1 MTTILRLGK
10 QQRRQAYI
18 FALLMTAWCF
28 MAGTAAAQ
36 TRYYV
41 TPTGLVPTGMDNAW
55 TDVIKL
61 ETALEKAEPGD
72 EIWVQGFEEIRKN
85 SVDYRQVYLAP
96 KEGWTLKAGV
106 KLYGGFKGNETSLEQ
121 RATLGKAYNFACRSI
136 LSGDISMNDT
146 IDHVNLISSSNAL
159 RSDNAEHVLTMNLN
173 NSVANNIN
181 DAVSVLDGF
190 TIVGGH
196 ASVNGGGVLVTG
208 HETYSC
214 AYRIERCFFFN
225 NYAVQNG
232 GAIYVD
238 EKAGKVTSSNSYINQ
253 CVVYNNEAG
262 LIAEVA
268 NKGGGIYIAGKGTV
282 VNTSIFNNE
291 NGGVRISPDA
301 SVLNSTIARNTVAG
315 VDLTVSGGANDNA
328 KVVNTVVWG
337 NTTLFSEFTPGFRN
351 SSYHEV
357 EGEGPNRMDNF
368 GNVYVSDKNNDR
380 SQASP
385 FFASPSLKTSF
396 DRDFNWLYNAYPLWN
411 WQALE
416 GSAFI
421 DKGQDDAYASA
432 TYGGYDLG
440 GSARKVGDATD
451 IGAYEFQ
458 AVSADRILRVKPD
471 GNDANNGSDWGNAL
485 RSVQEAINRLAE
497 RGQGGEV
504 WVKAGTYQ
512 PSVYMS
518 GESTDRSAAFVMK
531 DGVSVYGGFEG
542 NEETRAERDN
552 KKGSM
557 PWQYTHPTVFVG
569 NAYGG
574 AATGGGGKCEYNEAD
589 NKWSVTGSNSNHV
602 VWFANLEGTA
612 FKNVTVLDGVTIKG
626 GSAQETV
633 GTKENFF
640 GDRGAGVYMAGNA
653 YLTNCVVTENAAT
666 GKGGGVYLYGGRIIG
681 SLLYNNEGQQGGA
694 VYVDNSGIVLRSMLT
709 NNSGY
714 DGAAVYMV
722 SDTEWTDGS
731 MHPEYQI
738 LSTSVVSNNTSRHN
752 GAVYCNQGGVMLQ
765 TTMVNNVSVGTVDPA
780 DNESAQTGGL
790 YVKGYGLSVNSVL
803 WNNLIKE
810 RNVPMYAVNP
820 TVKTVRFFNTA
831 VSGMNNSVWNNTLQ
845 QDMVSLSDDNSSN
858 TEGVITPD
866 FEQSGMPSQG
876 GVDANLKNVE
886 YYWFPVQ
893 GSNLRSIGLELGRF
907 PEEVVLAPELDIKGD
922 LFAQKPSVGAVMTEK
937 RTLQHQADNKVW
949 RLYVDVSCTDAEHD
963 GSSWA
968 KAYRSINE
976 AIEYFANVQATDGV
990 ERFEILVREGDCYPR
1005 YSFTNLDPKTATIN
1019 VLKTE
1024 RPLVI
1029 KGGYR
1034 VEDDGSAARKPLE
1047 YRSVIDGNPKG
1058 KALEDGLYHC
1068 ITVAEDAN
1076 VEIDG
1081 FHVVGGYAVSSTYK
1095 SGAGMLVG
1103 KRAAVTVRN
1112 TVFENNTAVEA
1123 AAISAQDGSNL
1134 TLVNCVVNNN
1144 TNTTESASVIAA
1156 NNLTMHY
1163 VTVVNN
1169 KGAAPGGNYSTSFS
1183 AGNTFG
1189 SNNMQNLNTLSA
1201 DGAKNFANPTNAP
1214 GATLGYDTYLGG
1226 YSEFRPLTSSTDAAV
1241 LINKANAVE
1250 GVTEDISGK
1259 GRNLGGKPDLGAY
1272 EADLPESGRVIY
1284 VRENGTGDGLSWE
1297 DAMGSIN
1304 GAVNKA
1310 LAYNNKL
1317 SEEDR
1322 KDADKRAQVWVAA
1335 GTYAENPVGNAP
1347 ACFIIKEG
1355 VDVLGGFPASGCP
1368 GVDDRRPL
1376 VSQEIYTGMRADS
1389 VKMYETILLP
1399 LSMLPSV
1406 DELVN
1411 VGEGNYYYNST
1422 GEVVYVSA
1430 AANFAEYVYLETGY
1444 YKYFESN
1451 DGESSW
1457 GSRYIKVGTV
1467 NIPGVKKYVRKA
1479 IRYEEDNNGEYI
1491 RNEGTGYYPVAGEI
1505 DGGKEQSAGYYLAT
1519 EYPLSTATLVKV
1531 ESREKV
1537 EVGDGYG
1544 NWLIRGGLSGMP
1556 AGTRL
1561 RVLSQE
1567 DNNNPRIFVHSGND
1581 INETKYV
1588 KGKDFVIPTMWD
1600 GFTITKGRLDIGSS
1614 QFDGGAGARIFN
1626 NVTLKNCI
1634 VTDNW
1639 NTPVGRGDIE
1649 IRGGGVYCYG
1659 GTMVNCYIQ
1668 KNRMGCVGTDGNFNE
1683 NGVAYGGGIYT
1694 AYSTLYN
1701 CIIAENEANAN
1712 YADGAGVC
1720 MEVGEFYNN
1729 TVLKNRAEGRSRAC
1743 GGIRLWVGVK
1753 TSIPGTV
1760 KIYNTIS
1767 YGNTGWNSA
1776 NHGNGMQGNANFSE
1790 SGVDVDFVNGL
1801 IETVYG
1807 TDLAGLNLDGNKTLE
1822 NSGHTINI
1830 SNSIDLKDIRG
1841 EQIFQDYANANYR
1854 LTGSYGLNRGLNEI
1868 RIDRVQMPKAN
1879 ETYGDHLEADDD
1891 GKNGYVDVADYR
1903 GWPCVWY
1910 KNTQVELETLPT
1922 GVDLFDYTDMDYTD
1936 RVKDCTVDAGAYE
1949 RKNEDMVK
1957 PDDKGVYYV
1966 TFNGN
1971 GTADASSPA
1980 NAACAMKLQEVLNA
1994 AGQRVTEGNTAI
2006 VKIAGYESYTTV
2018 YHSNT
2023 LANPNDPKSYTFVIP
2038 EGVTVMG
2045 GYNEGSYVGGI
2056 YQNDGNWN
2064 DDNRNAAQ
2072 YMTVLSAVSDEAG
2085 GRQAVN
2091 GYHAVQF
2098 GQDGTAALDKQTV
2111 LDGVYLEDGL
2121 ATASSGSG
2129 SFNTRGGGAV
2139 VPKGAHIRNCVV
2151 RNNEA
2156 IEGGGLFVL
2165 PGGMVSGCGVMQNKA
2180 DKGAGMYLSAEDGVT
2195 KDNRAHVISG
2205 TVVENEAAEVGGG
2218 FYLEDGAALTVNT
2231 VVWGN
2236 TAPSDKNISGVT
2248 DEKFEDALFG
2258 GIDTEENGKGGFYPF
2273 NNCFVETYELPGN
2286 YGNHKMEADKDLYF
2300 KGYYIPRPFSLLV
2313 KGGTTSV
2320 LQQELQSKNE
2330 VAAYDMQGIS
2340 RIQQQGAQDL
2350 EKIDAGAY
2358 AYLGGSMRMPRNEGE
2373 IIKRI
2378 FVSLTANVELSN
2390 EEAEQED
2397 ELKGC
2402 SFYTGLASLDEA
2414 LDYINKVR
2422 ATDFGDDTDFEIW
2435 MAEGTYKPRNA
2446 RKDADPET
2454 GEPNQRQNSFV
2465 IPQGVQIFGGFSGEE
2480 NYSYGLDKLFNKGE
2494 LKDLKEST
2502 DADILNLLDARES
2515 GDLNSNG
2522 ITEPWEMA
2530 HPTIL
2535 SGHVNLSAKEK
2546 NVYHVLYSKADA
2558 QVSGLGGVTLD
2569 GLTIM
2574 DGETYNV
2581 MKGRSEVGRG
2591 AGIYTVGV
2599 DYKLVR
2605 CRLLNNKAVRGGAV
2619 YALNANVTSVGSIF
2633 AGNGTV
2639 EDAEIGND
2647 VDESEG
2653 WNIRGGAL
2661 YLAGAD
2667 KAYWLKAVNTLWANN
2682 GTDIGTEDN
2691 PSWGGAVAVSGIGEV
2706 DLMNNTFVRN
2716 KAGQYAAVYVEST
2729 SNNASK
2735 MTNTAVWG
2743 NECAGNP
2750 VHLATTGIKNSA
2762 FDVELGVQTDGFVLL
2777 DQENNAVNGP
2787 RFDDP
2792 STVAGTEG
2800 NKVSAKWE
2808 PVAISVLV
2816 DAGDGQLAA
2825 AESDMTQATGA
2836 YKEWMTGDFASYN
2849 TLYMKSTASRYA
2861 GPTGP
2866 DGKPMVKKIDI
2877 GVFEYQYPE
2886 KLSDRDIVY
2895 VATTES
2901 GKRDGSSWDNATS
2914 DLRGALN
2921 AMANATGG
2929 LKTEKEV
2936 HIKSGTYTMGNNL
2949 IVGDI
2954 AYQISMSGTD
2964 NTYVSALTV
2973 NGSYNES
2980 GIQDFGQPTVLTG
2993 SNGNNDVTLLSV
3005 ATNGKPVNISGLS
3018 FQEAKI
3024 GLNATTLGNG
3034 KLTLKNSA
3042 FRKTGEFGMKI
3053 SDAANEGALIA
3064 NTLFADG
3071 ETGLN
3076 VVSGSQVKVVNATF
3090 ANNNVAGINGSAEVY
3105 NSVAWNSGAAGFES
3119 GESDGN
3125 KVLGDVANTNLEE
3138 GPNFVDPSNT
3148 TDVLKRD
3155 YNIRP
3160 SFTLLN
3166 QGQNESYT
3174 SHVAS
3179 DLGSEQDLAG
3189 KHRVVG
3195 ERIDVGAYE
3204 YASELSQYI
3213 YVKQGVAG
3221 SDNSGSS
3228 WEHAMSDL
3236 QGAVDLATVY
3246 ANTSSGNNGY
3256 VFVHQNVESNE
3267 QLHLPRGG
3275 VKVYGGMN
3283 TETVAEDNSVE
3294 KVLMARS
3301 GLLETADRSALKG
3314 GVTVSGASV
3323 VDGFEVSG
3331 TSSVEGNGMLATSI
3345 LTAEASVQVGE
3356 GGILYNTLADGATVS
3371 GKGKAVNVT
3380 VVNSGSLTTD
3390 QKQNV
3395 IQNGSEN
3402 GYVTDG
3408 YWRYQLKETDE
3419 TNIDKGSDDGLQ
3431 AIMTMVGHEKDIAGN
3446 KRVRG
3451 TVDSG
3456 CFETWNIVGGENG
3469 NFGTVSDDDYPHG
3482 KSVVYVREGNELR
3495 LERDYT
3501 ASSPFDPGFL
3511 LLEHGAG
3518 LWGNGKRVDLR
3529 NFAAERKLTAT
3540 NGYKDLVAMPFRL
3553 KEMTVNGNEGL
3564 EASNVKAYR
3573 YNGLERAK
3581 YNYKFASE
3589 DSKAWQDV
3597 STDLSTVTEGL
3608 LFEAQGSPVQDVKL
3622 RFYGTSYQEDGQPK
3636 KVVLHK
3642 YNFNSPWSSPSDTG
3656 DKFTHKENMSWN
3668 LFGSPY
3674 LCTMNYE
3681 DMEYGRVV
3689 YGYANNVYYTDDM
3702 GLSADGERTPGNIP
3716 VGSAVFTQS
3725 ATLKETETFTVDM
3738 RKEDIHENTRSTK
3751 LALYVASAS
3760 GKRGLEE
3767 NDGIYD
3773 ELQLTAVPSEEAST
3787 EFDLAR
3793 DGVKWMNDNGE
3804 PEIFAVRDGGRY
3816 SLLSAIDRE
3825 GTIGVG
3831 VSLPEA
3837 GMYSIGIPEDCE
3849 AEDYEYVMLK
3859 DAATGK
3865 AADLK
3870 EGAYSF
3876 RTAEAGVA
3884 EGRFTLSFKRM
3895 DADQRHA
3902 IYVKSGMGKA
3912 TVFGVNDGD
3921 VVTVVTVD
3929 GKAVTVE
3936 EAVGSEVTFALAKG
3950 AYLFKVAGADGRTTV
3965 VKAMVR

>member
-1 MTTILRLGK
+1 MG
-10 QQRRQAYI
+10 
-18 FALLMTAWCF
+18 
-28 MAGTAAAQ
+28 
-36 TRYYV
+36 
-41 TPTGLVPTGMDNAW
+41 
-55 TDVIKL
+55 
-61 ETALEKAEPGD
+61 E
-72 EIWVQGFEEIRKN
+72 
-85 SVDYRQVYLAP
+85 
-96 KEGWTLKAGV
+96 
-106 KLYGGFKGNETSLEQ
+106 
-121 RATLGKAYNFACRSI
+121 
-136 LSGDISMNDT
+136 
-146 IDHVNLISSSNAL
+146 
-159 RSDNAEHVLTMNLN
+159 
-173 NSVANNIN
+173 
-181 DAVSVLDGF
+181 
-190 TIVGGH
+190 
-196 ASVNGGGVLVTG
+196 
-208 HETYSC
+208 
-214 AYRIERCFFFN
+214 
-225 NYAVQNG
+225 
-232 GAIYVD
+232 
-238 EKAGKVTSSNSYINQ
+238 
-253 CVVYNNEAG
+253 
-262 LIAEVA
+262 
-268 NKGGGIYIAGKGTV
+268 GKGTHKY
-282 VNTSIFNNE
+282 
-291 NGGVRISPDA
+291 
-301 SVLNSTIARNTVAG
+301 
-315 VDLTVSGGANDNA
+315 VSGG
-328 KVVNTVVWG
+328 
-337 NTTLFSEFTPGFRN
+337 E
-351 SSYHEV
+351 YI
-357 EGEGPNRMDNF
+357 
-368 GNVYVSDKNNDR
+368 YV
-380 SQASP
+380 
-385 FFASPSLKTSF
+385 
-396 DRDFNWLYNAYPLWN
+396 
-411 WQALE
+411 
-416 GSAFI
+416 G
-421 DKGQDDAYASA
+421 
-432 TYGGYDLG
+432 
-440 GSARKVGDATD
+440 
-451 IGAYEFQ
+451 
-458 AVSADRILRVKPD
+458 
-471 GNDANNGSDWGNAL
+471 
-485 RSVQEAINRLAE
+485 
-497 RGQGGEV
+497 
-504 WVKAGTYQ
+504 
-512 PSVYMS
+512 
-518 GESTDRSAAFVMK
+518 
-531 DGVSVYGGFEG
+531 
-542 NEETRAERDN
+542 
-552 KKGSM
+552 
-557 PWQYTHPTVFVG
+557 
-569 NAYGG
+569 
-574 AATGGGGKCEYNEAD
+574 
-589 NKWSVTGSNSNHV
+589 
-602 VWFANLEGTA
+602 
-612 FKNVTVLDGVTIKG
+612 
-626 GSAQETV
+626 
-633 GTKENFF
+633 
-640 GDRGAGVYMAGNA
+640 
-653 YLTNCVVTENAAT
+653 T
-666 GKGGGVYLYGGRIIG
+666 GKG
-681 SLLYNNEGQQGGA
+681 
-694 VYVDNSGIVLRSMLT
+694 D
-709 NNSGY
+709 
-714 DGAAVYMV
+714 
-722 SDTEWTDGS
+722 
-731 MHPEYQI
+731 YQM
-738 LSTSVVSNNTSRHN
+738 
-752 GAVYCNQGGVMLQ
+752 A
-765 TTMVNNVSVGTVDPA
+765 
-780 DNESAQTGGL
+780 E
-790 YVKGYGLSVNSVL
+790 
-803 WNNLIKE
+803 
-810 RNVPMYAVNP
+810 
-820 TVKTVRFFNTA
+820 
-831 VSGMNNSVWNNTLQ
+831 
-845 QDMVSLSDDNSSN
+845 SSN
-858 TEGVITPD
+858 RFGTP
-866 FEQSGMPSQG
+866 
-876 GVDANLKNVE
+876 
-886 YYWFPVQ
+886 
-893 GSNLRSIGLELGRF
+893 
-907 PEEVVLAPELDIKGD
+907 
-922 LFAQKPSVGAVMTEK
+922 
-937 RTLQHQADNKVW
+937 
-949 RLYVDVSCTDAEHD
+949 
-963 GSSWA
+963 
-968 KAYRSINE
+968 
-976 AIEYFANVQATDGV
+976 
-990 ERFEILVREGDCYPR
+990 
-1005 YSFTNLDPKTATIN
+1005 
-1019 VLKTE
+1019 
-1024 RPLVI
+1024 
-1029 KGGYR
+1029 
-1034 VEDDGSAARKPLE
+1034 
-1047 YRSVIDGNPKG
+1047 
-1058 KALEDGLYHC
+1058 
-1068 ITVAEDAN
+1068 
-1076 VEIDG
+1076 
-1081 FHVVGGYAVSSTYK
+1081 
-1095 SGAGMLVG
+1095 
-1103 KRAAVTVRN
+1103 
-1112 TVFENNTAVEA
+1112 
-1123 AAISAQDGSNL
+1123 
-1134 TLVNCVVNNN
+1134 
-1144 TNTTESASVIAA
+1144 TT
-1156 NNLTMHY
+1156 
-1163 VTVVNN
+1163 
-1169 KGAAPGGNYSTSFS
+1169 
-1183 AGNTFG
+1183 
-1189 SNNMQNLNTLSA
+1189 
-1201 DGAKNFANPTNAP
+1201 
-1214 GATLGYDTYLGG
+1214 
-1226 YSEFRPLTSSTDAAV
+1226 
-1241 LINKANAVE
+1241 
-1250 GVTEDISGK
+1250 
-1259 GRNLGGKPDLGAY
+1259 
-1272 EADLPESGRVIY
+1272 
-1284 VRENGTGDGLSWE
+1284 
-1297 DAMGSIN
+1297 
-1304 GAVNKA
+1304 
-1310 LAYNNKL
+1310 
-1317 SEEDR
+1317 
-1322 KDADKRAQVWVAA
+1322 
-1335 GTYAENPVGNAP
+1335 
-1347 ACFIIKEG
+1347 
-1355 VDVLGGFPASGCP
+1355 
-1368 GVDDRRPL
+1368 
-1376 VSQEIYTGMRADS
+1376 
-1389 VKMYETILLP
+1389 
-1399 LSMLPSV
+1399 
-1406 DELVN
+1406 
-1411 VGEGNYYYNST
+1411 
-1422 GEVVYVSA
+1422 
-1430 AANFAEYVYLETGY
+1430 
-1444 YKYFESN
+1444 
-1451 DGESSW
+1451 
-1457 GSRYIKVGTV
+1457 
-1467 NIPGVKKYVRKA
+1467 
-1479 IRYEEDNNGEYI
+1479 
-1491 RNEGTGYYPVAGEI
+1491 
-1505 DGGKEQSAGYYLAT
+1505 
-1519 EYPLSTATLVKV
+1519 
-1531 ESREKV
+1531 
-1537 EVGDGYG
+1537 
-1544 NWLIRGGLSGMP
+1544 
-1556 AGTRL
+1556 
-1561 RVLSQE
+1561 
-1567 DNNNPRIFVHSGND
+1567 
-1581 INETKYV
+1581 
-1588 KGKDFVIPTMWD
+1588 WD
-1600 GFTITKGRLDIGSS
+1600 GFTLTNGYINSNEISYLGDSGKRN
-1614 QFDGGAGARIFN
+1614 GGAGALIFT
-1626 NVTLKNCI
+1626 NVTLANSI
-1634 VTDNW
+1634 VTDNINSST
-1639 NTPVGRGDIE
+1639 NTNKE
-1649 IRGGGVYCYG
+1649 LRGGGVYCDQG
-1659 GTMVNCYIQ
+1659 SLVNCYITNNTLGRSSQ
-1668 KNRMGCVGTDGNFNE
+1668 YT
-1683 NGVAYGGGIYT
+1683 AYGGGGYLYDGT
-1694 AYSTLYN
+1694 AYNCVVSGNKTVGVHADGGGFFIENGEFFNNTVVGNNTEHTTRGNGGICVYHDDNSDPNGRLLLYN
-1701 CIIAENEANAN
+1701 CI
-1712 YADGAGVC
+1712 
-1720 MEVGEFYNN
+1720 
-1729 TVLKNRAEGRSRAC
+1729 TV
-1743 GGIRLWVGVK
+1743 
-1753 TSIPGTV
+1753 
-1760 KIYNTIS
+1760 
-1767 YGNTGWNSA
+1767 GNTGYKGLTGDKDLASNAGKMACYNSI
-1776 NHGNGMQGNANFSE
+1776 SE
-1790 SGVDVDFVNGL
+1790 KIDN
-1801 IETVYG
+1801 YG
-1807 TDLAGLNLDGNKTLE
+1807 TQIEFKNCKKGNIELFENSVVGNYHLKAGCIALNMGENIIEIDGN
-1822 NSGHTINI
+1822 TI
-1830 SNSIDLKDIRG
+1830 
-1841 EQIFQDYANANYR
+1841 
-1854 LTGSYGLNRGLNEI
+1854 
-1868 RIDRVQMPKAN
+1868 
-1879 ETYGDHLEADDD
+1879 
-1891 GKNGYVDVADYR
+1891 
-1903 GWPCVWY
+1903 
-1910 KNTQVELETLPT
+1910 
-1922 GVDLFDYTDMDYTD
+1922 DLFDYTDMDYTD

-1980 NAACAMKLQEVLNA
+1980 NAACAMKLQEVLNV

-2129 SFNTRGGGAV
+2129 SFNTRGGGAI

-2390 EEAEQED
+2390 EEAGRED
-2397 ELKGC
+2397 ELKGR

-2422 ATDFGDDTDFEIW
+2422 ATDFGEDTDFEIW

-2454 GEPNQRQNSFV
+2454 GEPNQRQNSFI
-2465 IPQGVQIFGGFSGEE
+2465 IPQGVQIFGGFSGNEL
-2480 NYSYGLDKLFNKGE
+2480 YSYGLAKLDSIGS
-2494 LKDLKEST
+2494 LTDLKGDDT
-2502 DADILNLLDARES
+2502 DIFNLLDARES

-2639 EDAEIGND
+2639 EDAK
-2647 VDESEG
+2647 VDDAATTGEG
-2653 WNIRGGAL
+2653 QNIRGGAL

-2667 KAYWLKAVNTLWANN
+2667 GSTYWLKAVNTLWANN
-2682 GTDIGTEDN
+2682 GTDMGMEDN
-2691 PSWGGAVAVSGIGEV
+2691 PSWGGAVAVSGTGEV

-2729 SNNASK
+2729 TTNASK

-2743 NECAGNP
+2743 NECEGSP
-2750 VHLATTGIKNSA
+2750 VYLAATGIEYSA
-2762 FDVELGVQTDGFVLL
+2762 FDVELGLEQTNGFVLL

-2877 GVFEYQYPE
+2877 GVFEYQYPVN
-2886 KLSDRDIVY
+2886 LSSLDIVY

-2921 AMANATGG
+2921 AMANATGSQQ
-2929 LKTEKEV
+2929 KPAQTDKEV
-2936 HIKSGTYTMGNNL
+2936 RIKSGTYTMGNNL

-3024 GLNATTLGNG
+3024 GLNATTSGNG

-3166 QGQNESYT
+3166 QGKDELYADN
-3174 SHVAS
+3174 VAS
-3179 DLGSEQDLAG
+3179 LDKEQDLAG
-3189 KHRVVG
+3189 KSRKVG
-3195 ERIDVGAYE
+3195 GSIDVGAYE

-3267 QLHLPRGG
+3267 PLHLTRGG

-3294 KVLMARS
+3294 KVLMSRS

-3345 LTAEASVQVGE
+3345 LTAGASIQVGTN
-3356 GGILYNTLADGATVS
+3356 GILYNTLADGATVS
-3371 GKGKAVNVT
+3371 GEGKAVNVT
-3380 VVNSGSLTTD
+3380 VVNSESLTTD

-3408 YWRYQLKETDE
+3408 YWKYQLKETDG

-3446 KRVRG
+3446 KRIRNQ
-3451 TVDSG
+3451 VDNG
-3456 CFETWNIVGGENG
+3456 CFETWNIVGGEN
-3469 NFGTVSDDDYPHG
+3469 NFATVSDDDYPHG
-3482 KSVVYVREGNELR
+3482 KSVVYVREGNELQ

-3501 ASSPFDPGFL
+3501 ASSPFNPGFL

-3540 NGYKDLVAMPFRL
+3540 NGYKDLVAMPFSPM
-3553 KEMTVNGNEGL
+3553 EMTVDGNDGL
-3564 EASNVKAYR
+3564 GASNVKAYK

-3581 YNYKFASE
+3581 YDYKFASE

-3622 RFYGTSYQEDGQPK
+3622 RFYGTSYEEDGQPK

-3689 YGYANNVYYTDDM
+3689 YGYANNGYYTDGM
-3702 GLSADGERTPGNIP
+3702 GADGERTQGNIP
-3716 VGSAVFTQS
+3716 VGSAVFTQT
-3725 ATLKETETFTVDM
+3725 ATLKETETFTVGM
-3738 RKEDIHENTRSTK
+3738 RKAEIDHNTRSTK
-3751 LALYVASAS
+3751 LALYVASAA

-3837 GMYSIGIPEDCE
+3837 GMYSIGIPEGCE

-3929 GKAVTVE
+3929 GKVVAVE

>member
-1 MTTILRLGK
+1 M
-10 QQRRQAYI
+10 
-18 FALLMTAWCF
+18 
-28 MAGTAAAQ
+28 
-36 TRYYV
+36 
-41 TPTGLVPTGMDNAW
+41 
-55 TDVIKL
+55 
-61 ETALEKAEPGD
+61 
-72 EIWVQGFEEIRKN
+72 
-85 SVDYRQVYLAP
+85 
-96 KEGWTLKAGV
+96 
-106 KLYGGFKGNETSLEQ
+106 
-121 RATLGKAYNFACRSI
+121 
-136 LSGDISMNDT
+136 
-146 IDHVNLISSSNAL
+146 
-159 RSDNAEHVLTMNLN
+159 
-173 NSVANNIN
+173 
-181 DAVSVLDGF
+181 
-190 TIVGGH
+190 
-196 ASVNGGGVLVTG
+196 
-208 HETYSC
+208 
-214 AYRIERCFFFN
+214 
-225 NYAVQNG
+225 
-232 GAIYVD
+232 
-238 EKAGKVTSSNSYINQ
+238 
-253 CVVYNNEAG
+253 
-262 LIAEVA
+262 
-268 NKGGGIYIAGKGTV
+268 
-282 VNTSIFNNE
+282 
-291 NGGVRISPDA
+291 
-301 SVLNSTIARNTVAG
+301 
-315 VDLTVSGGANDNA
+315 
-328 KVVNTVVWG
+328 
-337 NTTLFSEFTPGFRN
+337 
-351 SSYHEV
+351 
-357 EGEGPNRMDNF
+357 
-368 GNVYVSDKNNDR
+368 
-380 SQASP
+380 
-385 FFASPSLKTSF
+385 
-396 DRDFNWLYNAYPLWN
+396 
-411 WQALE
+411 
-416 GSAFI
+416 
-421 DKGQDDAYASA
+421 
-432 TYGGYDLG
+432 
-440 GSARKVGDATD
+440 
-451 IGAYEFQ
+451 
-458 AVSADRILRVKPD
+458 
-471 GNDANNGSDWGNAL
+471 
-485 RSVQEAINRLAE
+485 
-497 RGQGGEV
+497 
-504 WVKAGTYQ
+504 
-512 PSVYMS
+512 
-518 GESTDRSAAFVMK
+518 
-531 DGVSVYGGFEG
+531 
-542 NEETRAERDN
+542 
-552 KKGSM
+552 
-557 PWQYTHPTVFVG
+557 
-569 NAYGG
+569 
-574 AATGGGGKCEYNEAD
+574 
-589 NKWSVTGSNSNHV
+589 
-602 VWFANLEGTA
+602 
-612 FKNVTVLDGVTIKG
+612 
-626 GSAQETV
+626 
-633 GTKENFF
+633 
-640 GDRGAGVYMAGNA
+640 
-653 YLTNCVVTENAAT
+653 
-666 GKGGGVYLYGGRIIG
+666 
-681 SLLYNNEGQQGGA
+681 
-694 VYVDNSGIVLRSMLT
+694 
-709 NNSGY
+709 
-714 DGAAVYMV
+714 
-722 SDTEWTDGS
+722 
-731 MHPEYQI
+731 
-738 LSTSVVSNNTSRHN
+738 
-752 GAVYCNQGGVMLQ
+752 
-765 TTMVNNVSVGTVDPA
+765 
-780 DNESAQTGGL
+780 
-790 YVKGYGLSVNSVL
+790 
-803 WNNLIKE
+803 
-810 RNVPMYAVNP
+810 
-820 TVKTVRFFNTA
+820 
-831 VSGMNNSVWNNTLQ
+831 
-845 QDMVSLSDDNSSN
+845 
-858 TEGVITPD
+858 
-866 FEQSGMPSQG
+866 
-876 GVDANLKNVE
+876 
-886 YYWFPVQ
+886 
-893 GSNLRSIGLELGRF
+893 
-907 PEEVVLAPELDIKGD
+907 
-922 LFAQKPSVGAVMTEK
+922 
-937 RTLQHQADNKVW
+937 
-949 RLYVDVSCTDAEHD
+949 
-963 GSSWA
+963 
-968 KAYRSINE
+968 
-976 AIEYFANVQATDGV
+976 QATDGV

-2619 YALNANVTSVGSIF
+2619 YALNANVTSVGSIL

-3331 TSSVEGNGMLATSI
+3331 TSSVEGNGILGTSI
-3345 LTAEASVQVGE
+3345 LTVGASIQVGTNS
-3356 GGILYNTLADGATVS
+3356 ILYNTLADGATVN
-3371 GKGKAVNVT
+3371 GEGKAVNVT
-3380 VVNSGSLTTD
+3380 VVNSGSFITG

-3395 IQNGSEN
+3395 VQNGSEN

-3408 YWRYQLKETDE
+3408 YWKYQLKETDE

-3446 KRVRG
+3446 KRIRNQ
-3451 TVDSG
+3451 VDNG
-3456 CFETWNIVGGENG
+3456 CFETWNIIGGGNG
-3469 NFGTVSDDDYPHG
+3469 NFGTVNDDDYPHG
-3482 KSVVYVREGNELR
+3482 KSVVYVREGNELQ

-3501 ASSPFDPGFL
+3501 ASSPFNPGFL

-3518 LWGNGKRVDLR
+3518 LWGNGKQVDLR

-3540 NGYKDLVAMPFRL
+3540 NGYKDLVAMPFSL
-3553 KEMTVNGNEGL
+3553 TEMTVNGNEGL
-3564 EASNVKAYR
+3564 GTSVKAYR

-3581 YNYKFASE
+3581 YDYKFAS
-3589 DSKAWQDV
+3589 DNSTAWEEV
-3597 STDLSTVTEGL
+3597 SNGLSTQMAGL
-3608 LFEAQGSPVQDVKL
+3608 LFEAQGSPEQDVKL

-3636 KVVLHK
+3636 NVVLQK
-3642 YNFNSPWSSPSDTG
+3642 YNFNSPWSSSSDTG

-3681 DMEYGRVV
+3681 DMEYGRVI
-3689 YGYANNVYYTDDM
+3689 YGYANNGYYTDGM
-3702 GLSADGERTPGNIP
+3702 GADGERTQGNIP
-3716 VGSAVFTQS
+3716 VGSAVFTQT
-3725 ATLKETETFTVDM
+3725 ATLKETETFTVGM
-3738 RKEDIHENTRSTK
+3738 RKAEIDHNTRSTK
-3751 LALYVASAS
+3751 LALYVASAA

-3929 GKAVTVE
+3929 GKVVAVE

>member
-1 MTTILRLGK
+1 MNILLTYLSNRKKEGTRFLGTL
-10 QQRRQAYI
+10 AC
-18 FALLMTAWCF
+18 LCGLMSTQ
-28 MAGTAAAQ
+28 MAMAQ
-36 TRYYV
+36 DFYV
-41 TPTGLVPTGMDNAW
+41 TPDGNAPVDYNGSPIDGAWSSTDKAKLVT
-55 TDVIKL
+55 L
-61 ETALEKAEPGD
+61 EEALQQALPGD

-159 RSDNAEHVLTMNLN
+159 RADNAEHVLTMNLDNSGSN
-173 NSVANNIN
+173 NVN

-196 ASVNGGGVLVTG
+196 ASENGGGVLVKG
-208 HETYSC
+208 HREFSC

-238 EKAGKVTSSNSYINQ
+238 AYAGKLTANESYINQ

-291 NGGVRISPDA
+291 NGGVRISPNA

-440 GSARKVGDATD
+440 GSARTVGKATD

-518 GESTDRSAAFVMK
+518 GASTDRSAAFVMK

-557 PWQYTHPTVFVG
+557 PWQYKHSTVFVG

-602 VWFANLEGTA
+602 VWFANLDGTA

-731 MHPEYQI
+731 LHPEYQI

-765 TTMVNNVSVGTVDPA
+765 TTMANNVSVGTVDAA
-780 DNESAQTGGL
+780 DSESAQTGGL
-790 YVKGYGLSVNSVL
+790 YVKGYSLSVNSVL

-866 FEQSGMPSQG
+866 FEQSGMPEQG
-876 GVDANLKNVE
+876 GVDANLKKVE
-886 YYWFPVQ
+886 YYWFPQ
-893 GSNLRSIGLELGRF
+893 KGSNLRSIGLELGRF
-907 PEEVVLAPELDIKGD
+907 PEEVVLAPELDIKGE

-1103 KRAAVTVRN
+1103 KGAAVTVRN

-1156 NNLTMHY
+1156 NNLTMYY

-1614 QFDGGAGARIFN
+1614 
-1626 NVTLKNCI
+1626 
-1634 VTDNW
+1634 
-1639 NTPVGRGDIE
+1639 
-1649 IRGGGVYCYG
+1649 
-1659 GTMVNCYIQ
+1659 
-1668 KNRMGCVGTDGNFNE
+1668 
-1683 NGVAYGGGIYT
+1683 
-1694 AYSTLYN
+1694 
-1701 CIIAENEANAN
+1701 
-1712 YADGAGVC
+1712 
-1720 MEVGEFYNN
+1720 
-1729 TVLKNRAEGRSRAC
+1729 
-1743 GGIRLWVGVK
+1743 
-1753 TSIPGTV
+1753 
-1760 KIYNTIS
+1760 
-1767 YGNTGWNSA
+1767 
-1776 NHGNGMQGNANFSE
+1776 
-1790 SGVDVDFVNGL
+1790 
-1801 IETVYG
+1801 
-1807 TDLAGLNLDGNKTLE
+1807 
-1822 NSGHTINI
+1822 
-1830 SNSIDLKDIRG
+1830 
-1841 EQIFQDYANANYR
+1841 
-1854 LTGSYGLNRGLNEI
+1854 
-1868 RIDRVQMPKAN
+1868 
-1879 ETYGDHLEADDD
+1879 
-1891 GKNGYVDVADYR
+1891 
-1903 GWPCVWY
+1903 
-1910 KNTQVELETLPT
+1910 
-1922 GVDLFDYTDMDYTD
+1922 
-1936 RVKDCTVDAGAYE
+1936 
-1949 RKNEDMVK
+1949 
-1957 PDDKGVYYV
+1957 
-1966 TFNGN
+1966 
-1971 GTADASSPA
+1971 
-1980 NAACAMKLQEVLNA
+1980 
-1994 AGQRVTEGNTAI
+1994 
-2006 VKIAGYESYTTV
+2006 
-2018 YHSNT
+2018 
-2023 LANPNDPKSYTFVIP
+2023 
-2038 EGVTVMG
+2038 
-2045 GYNEGSYVGGI
+2045 
-2056 YQNDGNWN
+2056 
-2064 DDNRNAAQ
+2064 
-2072 YMTVLSAVSDEAG
+2072 
-2085 GRQAVN
+2085 
-2091 GYHAVQF
+2091 
-2098 GQDGTAALDKQTV
+2098 
-2111 LDGVYLEDGL
+2111 
-2121 ATASSGSG
+2121 
-2129 SFNTRGGGAV
+2129 
-2139 VPKGAHIRNCVV
+2139 
-2151 RNNEA
+2151 
-2156 IEGGGLFVL
+2156 
-2165 PGGMVSGCGVMQNKA
+2165 
-2180 DKGAGMYLSAEDGVT
+2180 
-2195 KDNRAHVISG
+2195 
-2205 TVVENEAAEVGGG
+2205 
-2218 FYLEDGAALTVNT
+2218 
-2231 VVWGN
+2231 
-2236 TAPSDKNISGVT
+2236 
-2248 DEKFEDALFG
+2248 
-2258 GIDTEENGKGGFYPF
+2258 
-2273 NNCFVETYELPGN
+2273 
-2286 YGNHKMEADKDLYF
+2286 
-2300 KGYYIPRPFSLLV
+2300 
-2313 KGGTTSV
+2313 
-2320 LQQELQSKNE
+2320 
-2330 VAAYDMQGIS
+2330 
-2340 RIQQQGAQDL
+2340 
-2350 EKIDAGAY
+2350 
-2358 AYLGGSMRMPRNEGE
+2358 
-2373 IIKRI
+2373 
-2378 FVSLTANVELSN
+2378 
-2390 EEAEQED
+2390 
-2397 ELKGC
+2397 
-2402 SFYTGLASLDEA
+2402 
-2414 LDYINKVR
+2414 
-2422 ATDFGDDTDFEIW
+2422 
-2435 MAEGTYKPRNA
+2435 
-2446 RKDADPET
+2446 
-2454 GEPNQRQNSFV
+2454 
-2465 IPQGVQIFGGFSGEE
+2465 
-2480 NYSYGLDKLFNKGE
+2480 
-2494 LKDLKEST
+2494 
-2502 DADILNLLDARES
+2502 
-2515 GDLNSNG
+2515 
-2522 ITEPWEMA
+2522 
-2530 HPTIL
+2530 
-2535 SGHVNLSAKEK
+2535 
-2546 NVYHVLYSKADA
+2546 
-2558 QVSGLGGVTLD
+2558 
-2569 GLTIM
+2569 
-2574 DGETYNV
+2574 
-2581 MKGRSEVGRG
+2581 
-2591 AGIYTVGV
+2591 
-2599 DYKLVR
+2599 
-2605 CRLLNNKAVRGGAV
+2605 
-2619 YALNANVTSVGSIF
+2619 
-2633 AGNGTV
+2633 
-2639 EDAEIGND
+2639 
-2647 VDESEG
+2647 
-2653 WNIRGGAL
+2653 
-2661 YLAGAD
+2661 
-2667 KAYWLKAVNTLWANN
+2667 
-2682 GTDIGTEDN
+2682 
-2691 PSWGGAVAVSGIGEV
+2691 
-2706 DLMNNTFVRN
+2706 
-2716 KAGQYAAVYVEST
+2716 
-2729 SNNASK
+2729 
-2735 MTNTAVWG
+2735 
-2743 NECAGNP
+2743 
-2750 VHLATTGIKNSA
+2750 
-2762 FDVELGVQTDGFVLL
+2762 
-2777 DQENNAVNGP
+2777 
-2787 RFDDP
+2787 
-2792 STVAGTEG
+2792 
-2800 NKVSAKWE
+2800 
-2808 PVAISVLV
+2808 
-2816 DAGDGQLAA
+2816 
-2825 AESDMTQATGA
+2825 
-2836 YKEWMTGDFASYN
+2836 
-2849 TLYMKSTASRYA
+2849 
-2861 GPTGP
+2861 
-2866 DGKPMVKKIDI
+2866 
-2877 GVFEYQYPE
+2877 
-2886 KLSDRDIVY
+2886 
-2895 VATTES
+2895 
-2901 GKRDGSSWDNATS
+2901 
-2914 DLRGALN
+2914 
-2921 AMANATGG
+2921 
-2929 LKTEKEV
+2929 
-2936 HIKSGTYTMGNNL
+2936 
-2949 IVGDI
+2949 
-2954 AYQISMSGTD
+2954 
-2964 NTYVSALTV
+2964 
-2973 NGSYNES
+2973 
-2980 GIQDFGQPTVLTG
+2980 
-2993 SNGNNDVTLLSV
+2993 
-3005 ATNGKPVNISGLS
+3005 
-3018 FQEAKI
+3018 
-3024 GLNATTLGNG
+3024 
-3034 KLTLKNSA
+3034 
-3042 FRKTGEFGMKI
+3042 
-3053 SDAANEGALIA
+3053 
-3064 NTLFADG
+3064 
-3071 ETGLN
+3071 
-3076 VVSGSQVKVVNATF
+3076 
-3090 ANNNVAGINGSAEVY
+3090 
-3105 NSVAWNSGAAGFES
+3105 
-3119 GESDGN
+3119 
-3125 KVLGDVANTNLEE
+3125 
-3138 GPNFVDPSNT
+3138 
-3148 TDVLKRD
+3148 
-3155 YNIRP
+3155 
-3160 SFTLLN
+3160 
-3166 QGQNESYT
+3166 
-3174 SHVAS
+3174 
-3179 DLGSEQDLAG
+3179 
-3189 KHRVVG
+3189 
-3195 ERIDVGAYE
+3195 
-3204 YASELSQYI
+3204 
-3213 YVKQGVAG
+3213 
-3221 SDNSGSS
+3221 
-3228 WEHAMSDL
+3228 
-3236 QGAVDLATVY
+3236 
-3246 ANTSSGNNGY
+3246 
-3256 VFVHQNVESNE
+3256 
-3267 QLHLPRGG
+3267 
-3275 VKVYGGMN
+3275 
-3283 TETVAEDNSVE
+3283 
-3294 KVLMARS
+3294 
-3301 GLLETADRSALKG
+3301 
-3314 GVTVSGASV
+3314 
-3323 VDGFEVSG
+3323 
-3331 TSSVEGNGMLATSI
+3331 
-3345 LTAEASVQVGE
+3345 
-3356 GGILYNTLADGATVS
+3356 
-3371 GKGKAVNVT
+3371 
-3380 VVNSGSLTTD
+3380 
-3390 QKQNV
+3390 
-3395 IQNGSEN
+3395 
-3402 GYVTDG
+3402 
-3408 YWRYQLKETDE
+3408 
-3419 TNIDKGSDDGLQ
+3419 
-3431 AIMTMVGHEKDIAGN
+3431 
-3446 KRVRG
+3446 
-3451 TVDSG
+3451 
-3456 CFETWNIVGGENG
+3456 
-3469 NFGTVSDDDYPHG
+3469 
-3482 KSVVYVREGNELR
+3482 
-3495 LERDYT
+3495 
-3501 ASSPFDPGFL
+3501 
-3511 LLEHGAG
+3511 
-3518 LWGNGKRVDLR
+3518 
-3529 NFAAERKLTAT
+3529 
-3540 NGYKDLVAMPFRL
+3540 
-3553 KEMTVNGNEGL
+3553 
-3564 EASNVKAYR
+3564 
-3573 YNGLERAK
+3573 
-3581 YNYKFASE
+3581 
-3589 DSKAWQDV
+3589 
-3597 STDLSTVTEGL
+3597 
-3608 LFEAQGSPVQDVKL
+3608 
-3622 RFYGTSYQEDGQPK
+3622 
-3636 KVVLHK
+3636 
-3642 YNFNSPWSSPSDTG
+3642 
-3656 DKFTHKENMSWN
+3656 
-3668 LFGSPY
+3668 
-3674 LCTMNYE
+3674 
-3681 DMEYGRVV
+3681 
-3689 YGYANNVYYTDDM
+3689 
-3702 GLSADGERTPGNIP
+3702 
-3716 VGSAVFTQS
+3716 
-3725 ATLKETETFTVDM
+3725 
-3738 RKEDIHENTRSTK
+3738 
-3751 LALYVASAS
+3751 
-3760 GKRGLEE
+3760 
-3767 NDGIYD
+3767 
-3773 ELQLTAVPSEEAST
+3773 
-3787 EFDLAR
+3787 
-3793 DGVKWMNDNGE
+3793 
-3804 PEIFAVRDGGRY
+3804 
-3816 SLLSAIDRE
+3816 
-3825 GTIGVG
+3825 
-3831 VSLPEA
+3831 
-3837 GMYSIGIPEDCE
+3837 
-3849 AEDYEYVMLK
+3849 
-3859 DAATGK
+3859 
-3865 AADLK
+3865 
-3870 EGAYSF
+3870 
-3876 RTAEAGVA
+3876 
-3884 EGRFTLSFKRM
+3884 
-3895 DADQRHA
+3895 
-3902 IYVKSGMGKA
+3902 
-3912 TVFGVNDGD
+3912 
-3921 VVTVVTVD
+3921 
-3929 GKAVTVE
+3929 
-3936 EAVGSEVTFALAKG
+3936 
-3950 AYLFKVAGADGRTTV
+3950 
-3965 VKAMVR
+3965 

>member
-602 VWFANLEGTA
+602 VWFANLDGTA

-3331 TSSVEGNGMLATSI
+3331 TSSVEGNGILGTSI
-3345 LTAEASVQVGE
+3345 LTVGASIQVGTNS
-3356 GGILYNTLADGATVS
+3356 ILY
-3371 GKGKAVNVT
+3371 
-3380 VVNSGSLTTD
+3380 
-3390 QKQNV
+3390 
-3395 IQNGSEN
+3395 
-3402 GYVTDG
+3402 
-3408 YWRYQLKETDE
+3408 R
-3419 TNIDKGSDDGLQ
+3419 
-3431 AIMTMVGHEKDIAGN
+3431 
-3446 KRVRG
+3446 
-3451 TVDSG
+3451 
-3456 CFETWNIVGGENG
+3456 
-3469 NFGTVSDDDYPHG
+3469 
-3482 KSVVYVREGNELR
+3482 
-3495 LERDYT
+3495 
-3501 ASSPFDPGFL
+3501 
-3511 LLEHGAG
+3511 
-3518 LWGNGKRVDLR
+3518 
-3529 NFAAERKLTAT
+3529 
-3540 NGYKDLVAMPFRL
+3540 
-3553 KEMTVNGNEGL
+3553 
-3564 EASNVKAYR
+3564 
-3573 YNGLERAK
+3573 
-3581 YNYKFASE
+3581 
-3589 DSKAWQDV
+3589 
-3597 STDLSTVTEGL
+3597 GL
-3608 LFEAQGSPVQDVKL
+3608 L
-3622 RFYGTSYQEDGQPK
+3622 
-3636 KVVLHK
+3636 
-3642 YNFNSPWSSPSDTG
+3642 
-3656 DKFTHKENMSWN
+3656 
-3668 LFGSPY
+3668 
-3674 LCTMNYE
+3674 
-3681 DMEYGRVV
+3681 
-3689 YGYANNVYYTDDM
+3689 
-3702 GLSADGERTPGNIP
+3702 
-3716 VGSAVFTQS
+3716 
-3725 ATLKETETFTVDM
+3725 
-3738 RKEDIHENTRSTK
+3738 
-3751 LALYVASAS
+3751 
-3760 GKRGLEE
+3760 
-3767 NDGIYD
+3767 
-3773 ELQLTAVPSEEAST
+3773 
-3787 EFDLAR
+3787 
-3793 DGVKWMNDNGE
+3793 
-3804 PEIFAVRDGGRY
+3804 
-3816 SLLSAIDRE
+3816 
-3825 GTIGVG
+3825 
-3831 VSLPEA
+3831 
-3837 GMYSIGIPEDCE
+3837 
-3849 AEDYEYVMLK
+3849 
-3859 DAATGK
+3859 
-3865 AADLK
+3865 
-3870 EGAYSF
+3870 
-3876 RTAEAGVA
+3876 
-3884 EGRFTLSFKRM
+3884 
-3895 DADQRHA
+3895 
-3902 IYVKSGMGKA
+3902 
-3912 TVFGVNDGD
+3912 
-3921 VVTVVTVD
+3921 
-3929 GKAVTVE
+3929 
-3936 EAVGSEVTFALAKG
+3936 
-3950 AYLFKVAGADGRTTV
+3950 
-3965 VKAMVR
+3965 

>member
-1 MTTILRLGK
+1 
-10 QQRRQAYI
+10 
-18 FALLMTAWCF
+18 
-28 MAGTAAAQ
+28 
-36 TRYYV
+36 
-41 TPTGLVPTGMDNAW
+41 
-55 TDVIKL
+55 
-61 ETALEKAEPGD
+61 
-72 EIWVQGFEEIRKN
+72 
-85 SVDYRQVYLAP
+85 
-96 KEGWTLKAGV
+96 
-106 KLYGGFKGNETSLEQ
+106 
-121 RATLGKAYNFACRSI
+121 
-136 LSGDISMNDT
+136 
-146 IDHVNLISSSNAL
+146 
-159 RSDNAEHVLTMNLN
+159 
-173 NSVANNIN
+173 
-181 DAVSVLDGF
+181 
-190 TIVGGH
+190 
-196 ASVNGGGVLVTG
+196 
-208 HETYSC
+208 
-214 AYRIERCFFFN
+214 
-225 NYAVQNG
+225 
-232 GAIYVD
+232 
-238 EKAGKVTSSNSYINQ
+238 
-253 CVVYNNEAG
+253 
-262 LIAEVA
+262 
-268 NKGGGIYIAGKGTV
+268 
-282 VNTSIFNNE
+282 
-291 NGGVRISPDA
+291 
-301 SVLNSTIARNTVAG
+301 
-315 VDLTVSGGANDNA
+315 
-328 KVVNTVVWG
+328 
-337 NTTLFSEFTPGFRN
+337 
-351 SSYHEV
+351 
-357 EGEGPNRMDNF
+357 
-368 GNVYVSDKNNDR
+368 
-380 SQASP
+380 
-385 FFASPSLKTSF
+385 
-396 DRDFNWLYNAYPLWN
+396 
-411 WQALE
+411 
-416 GSAFI
+416 
-421 DKGQDDAYASA
+421 
-432 TYGGYDLG
+432 
-440 GSARKVGDATD
+440 
-451 IGAYEFQ
+451 
-458 AVSADRILRVKPD
+458 
-471 GNDANNGSDWGNAL
+471 
-485 RSVQEAINRLAE
+485 
-497 RGQGGEV
+497 
-504 WVKAGTYQ
+504 
-512 PSVYMS
+512 
-518 GESTDRSAAFVMK
+518 
-531 DGVSVYGGFEG
+531 
-542 NEETRAERDN
+542 
-552 KKGSM
+552 
-557 PWQYTHPTVFVG
+557 
-569 NAYGG
+569 
-574 AATGGGGKCEYNEAD
+574 
-589 NKWSVTGSNSNHV
+589 
-602 VWFANLEGTA
+602 
-612 FKNVTVLDGVTIKG
+612 
-626 GSAQETV
+626 
-633 GTKENFF
+633 
-640 GDRGAGVYMAGNA
+640 
-653 YLTNCVVTENAAT
+653 
-666 GKGGGVYLYGGRIIG
+666 
-681 SLLYNNEGQQGGA
+681 
-694 VYVDNSGIVLRSMLT
+694 
-709 NNSGY
+709 
-714 DGAAVYMV
+714 
-722 SDTEWTDGS
+722 
-731 MHPEYQI
+731 
-738 LSTSVVSNNTSRHN
+738 
-752 GAVYCNQGGVMLQ
+752 
-765 TTMVNNVSVGTVDPA
+765 
-780 DNESAQTGGL
+780 
-790 YVKGYGLSVNSVL
+790 
-803 WNNLIKE
+803 
-810 RNVPMYAVNP
+810 
-820 TVKTVRFFNTA
+820 
-831 VSGMNNSVWNNTLQ
+831 
-845 QDMVSLSDDNSSN
+845 
-858 TEGVITPD
+858 
-866 FEQSGMPSQG
+866 
-876 GVDANLKNVE
+876 
-886 YYWFPVQ
+886 
-893 GSNLRSIGLELGRF
+893 
-907 PEEVVLAPELDIKGD
+907 
-922 LFAQKPSVGAVMTEK
+922 
-937 RTLQHQADNKVW
+937 
-949 RLYVDVSCTDAEHD
+949 
-963 GSSWA
+963 
-968 KAYRSINE
+968 
-976 AIEYFANVQATDGV
+976 
-990 ERFEILVREGDCYPR
+990 
-1005 YSFTNLDPKTATIN
+1005 
-1019 VLKTE
+1019 
-1024 RPLVI
+1024 
-1029 KGGYR
+1029 
-1034 VEDDGSAARKPLE
+1034 
-1047 YRSVIDGNPKG
+1047 
-1058 KALEDGLYHC
+1058 
-1068 ITVAEDAN
+1068 
-1076 VEIDG
+1076 
-1081 FHVVGGYAVSSTYK
+1081 
-1095 SGAGMLVG
+1095 
-1103 KRAAVTVRN
+1103 
-1112 TVFENNTAVEA
+1112 
-1123 AAISAQDGSNL
+1123 
-1134 TLVNCVVNNN
+1134 
-1144 TNTTESASVIAA
+1144 
-1156 NNLTMHY
+1156 
-1163 VTVVNN
+1163 
-1169 KGAAPGGNYSTSFS
+1169 
-1183 AGNTFG
+1183 
-1189 SNNMQNLNTLSA
+1189 
-1201 DGAKNFANPTNAP
+1201 
-1214 GATLGYDTYLGG
+1214 
-1226 YSEFRPLTSSTDAAV
+1226 
-1241 LINKANAVE
+1241 
-1250 GVTEDISGK
+1250 
-1259 GRNLGGKPDLGAY
+1259 
-1272 EADLPESGRVIY
+1272 
-1284 VRENGTGDGLSWE
+1284 
-1297 DAMGSIN
+1297 
-1304 GAVNKA
+1304 
-1310 LAYNNKL
+1310 
-1317 SEEDR
+1317 
-1322 KDADKRAQVWVAA
+1322 
-1335 GTYAENPVGNAP
+1335 
-1347 ACFIIKEG
+1347 
-1355 VDVLGGFPASGCP
+1355 
-1368 GVDDRRPL
+1368 
-1376 VSQEIYTGMRADS
+1376 
-1389 VKMYETILLP
+1389 
-1399 LSMLPSV
+1399 
-1406 DELVN
+1406 
-1411 VGEGNYYYNST
+1411 
-1422 GEVVYVSA
+1422 
-1430 AANFAEYVYLETGY
+1430 
-1444 YKYFESN
+1444 
-1451 DGESSW
+1451 
-1457 GSRYIKVGTV
+1457 
-1467 NIPGVKKYVRKA
+1467 
-1479 IRYEEDNNGEYI
+1479 
-1491 RNEGTGYYPVAGEI
+1491 
-1505 DGGKEQSAGYYLAT
+1505 
-1519 EYPLSTATLVKV
+1519 
-1531 ESREKV
+1531 
-1537 EVGDGYG
+1537 
-1544 NWLIRGGLSGMP
+1544 
-1556 AGTRL
+1556 
-1561 RVLSQE
+1561 
-1567 DNNNPRIFVHSGND
+1567 
-1581 INETKYV
+1581 
-1588 KGKDFVIPTMWD
+1588 
-1600 GFTITKGRLDIGSS
+1600 
-1614 QFDGGAGARIFN
+1614 
-1626 NVTLKNCI
+1626 
-1634 VTDNW
+1634 
-1639 NTPVGRGDIE
+1639 
-1649 IRGGGVYCYG
+1649 
-1659 GTMVNCYIQ
+1659 
-1668 KNRMGCVGTDGNFNE
+1668 
-1683 NGVAYGGGIYT
+1683 
-1694 AYSTLYN
+1694 
-1701 CIIAENEANAN
+1701 
-1712 YADGAGVC
+1712 
-1720 MEVGEFYNN
+1720 
-1729 TVLKNRAEGRSRAC
+1729 
-1743 GGIRLWVGVK
+1743 
-1753 TSIPGTV
+1753 
-1760 KIYNTIS
+1760 
-1767 YGNTGWNSA
+1767 
-1776 NHGNGMQGNANFSE
+1776 
-1790 SGVDVDFVNGL
+1790 
-1801 IETVYG
+1801 
-1807 TDLAGLNLDGNKTLE
+1807 
-1822 NSGHTINI
+1822 
-1830 SNSIDLKDIRG
+1830 
-1841 EQIFQDYANANYR
+1841 
-1854 LTGSYGLNRGLNEI
+1854 
-1868 RIDRVQMPKAN
+1868 
-1879 ETYGDHLEADDD
+1879 
-1891 GKNGYVDVADYR
+1891 
-1903 GWPCVWY
+1903 
-1910 KNTQVELETLPT
+1910 
-1922 GVDLFDYTDMDYTD
+1922 
-1936 RVKDCTVDAGAYE
+1936 
-1949 RKNEDMVK
+1949 
-1957 PDDKGVYYV
+1957 
-1966 TFNGN
+1966 
-1971 GTADASSPA
+1971 
-1980 NAACAMKLQEVLNA
+1980 
-1994 AGQRVTEGNTAI
+1994 
-2006 VKIAGYESYTTV
+2006 
-2018 YHSNT
+2018 
-2023 LANPNDPKSYTFVIP
+2023 
-2038 EGVTVMG
+2038 
-2045 GYNEGSYVGGI
+2045 
-2056 YQNDGNWN
+2056 
-2064 DDNRNAAQ
+2064 
-2072 YMTVLSAVSDEAG
+2072 
-2085 GRQAVN
+2085 
-2091 GYHAVQF
+2091 
-2098 GQDGTAALDKQTV
+2098 
-2111 LDGVYLEDGL
+2111 
-2121 ATASSGSG
+2121 
-2129 SFNTRGGGAV
+2129 
-2139 VPKGAHIRNCVV
+2139 
-2151 RNNEA
+2151 
-2156 IEGGGLFVL
+2156 
-2165 PGGMVSGCGVMQNKA
+2165 
-2180 DKGAGMYLSAEDGVT
+2180 
-2195 KDNRAHVISG
+2195 
-2205 TVVENEAAEVGGG
+2205 
-2218 FYLEDGAALTVNT
+2218 
-2231 VVWGN
+2231 
-2236 TAPSDKNISGVT
+2236 
-2248 DEKFEDALFG
+2248 
-2258 GIDTEENGKGGFYPF
+2258 
-2273 NNCFVETYELPGN
+2273 
-2286 YGNHKMEADKDLYF
+2286 
-2300 KGYYIPRPFSLLV
+2300 
-2313 KGGTTSV
+2313 
-2320 LQQELQSKNE
+2320 
-2330 VAAYDMQGIS
+2330 MQGIS

-2480 NYSYGLDKLFNKGE
+2480 NYSYGLDKLFNKGK

-2729 SNNASK
+2729 TTNASK

-2750 VHLATTGIKNSA
+2750 VHLATTGINNSA
-2762 FDVELGVQTDGFVLL
+2762 FDVELGVQTNGFVLL

-2877 GVFEYQYPE
+2877 GVFEYQYPVT
-2886 KLSDRDIVY
+2886 LSNLDIVY

-2973 NGSYNES
+2973 NASYNES

-3018 FQEAKI
+3018 FQNARV
-3024 GLNATTLGNG
+3024 GLNATTSGNG

-3042 FRKTGEFGMKI
+3042 FRKTSEYGMSI
-3053 SDAANEGALIA
+3053 SDVANEEALIA

-3090 ANNNVAGINGSAEVY
+3090 ANNAEAGISGSAEVY
-3105 NSVAWNSGAAGFES
+3105 NSVAWKSGIAGFDS
-3119 GESDGN
+3119 GENNGN

-3166 QGQNESYT
+3166 QGNDKLYIDHVT
-3174 SHVAS
+3174 SEL
-3179 DLGSEQDLAG
+3179 DKEQDLAG
-3189 KHRVVG
+3189 KHRKVG
-3195 ERIDVGAYE
+3195 RSIDVGAYE

-3246 ANTSSGNNGY
+3246 ANTPSGNNGY

-3314 GVTVSGASV
+3314 GVTISGASV

-3331 TSSVEGNGMLATSI
+3331 TSSVEGNGILGTSI
-3345 LTAEASVQVGE
+3345 LKAGASVQVGTD
-3356 GGILYNTLADGATVS
+3356 GILYNTLADWATVS
-3371 GKGKAVNVT
+3371 GEGKAVNVT
-3380 VVNSGSLTTD
+3380 VVNGGSLTTD

-3395 IQNGSEN
+3395 VQNGSEN

-3408 YWRYQLKETDE
+3408 YWKYQLKETDE

-3446 KRVRG
+3446 KRIRNQ
-3451 TVDSG
+3451 VDNG
-3456 CFETWNIVGGENG
+3456 CFETWNIIGGGNG
-3469 NFGTVSDDDYPHG
+3469 NFGTVNDDDYPHG
-3482 KSVVYVREGNELR
+3482 KSVVYVREGHELR
-3495 LERDYT
+3495 LERDYA

-3540 NGYKDLVAMPFRL
+3540 NGYKDLVAMPFSPT
-3553 KEMTVNGNEGL
+3553 EMTVNGNDGL

-3581 YNYKFASE
+3581 YDYKFAS
-3589 DSKAWQDV
+3589 DNSTAWEEV
-3597 STDLSTVTEGL
+3597 SNGLSTPMAGL
-3608 LFEAQGSPVQDVKL
+3608 LFEAQGSPEQDVKL

-3636 KVVLHK
+3636 NVVLQK
-3642 YNFNSPWSSPSDTG
+3642 YNFNSPWSSSSDTG

-3689 YGYANNVYYTDDM
+3689 YGYANNGYYTDGM
-3702 GLSADGERTPGNIP
+3702 GLSADGERTQGNIP

-3725 ATLKETETFTVDM
+3725 ATLKETETFTVGM
-3738 RKEDIHENTRSTK
+3738 RKEEIDHNTRSTK

>member
-1 MTTILRLGK
+1 
-10 QQRRQAYI
+10 
-18 FALLMTAWCF
+18 
-28 MAGTAAAQ
+28 
-36 TRYYV
+36 
-41 TPTGLVPTGMDNAW
+41 
-55 TDVIKL
+55 
-61 ETALEKAEPGD
+61 
-72 EIWVQGFEEIRKN
+72 
-85 SVDYRQVYLAP
+85 
-96 KEGWTLKAGV
+96 
-106 KLYGGFKGNETSLEQ
+106 
-121 RATLGKAYNFACRSI
+121 
-136 LSGDISMNDT
+136 
-146 IDHVNLISSSNAL
+146 
-159 RSDNAEHVLTMNLN
+159 
-173 NSVANNIN
+173 
-181 DAVSVLDGF
+181 
-190 TIVGGH
+190 
-196 ASVNGGGVLVTG
+196 
-208 HETYSC
+208 
-214 AYRIERCFFFN
+214 
-225 NYAVQNG
+225 
-232 GAIYVD
+232 
-238 EKAGKVTSSNSYINQ
+238 
-253 CVVYNNEAG
+253 
-262 LIAEVA
+262 
-268 NKGGGIYIAGKGTV
+268 
-282 VNTSIFNNE
+282 
-291 NGGVRISPDA
+291 
-301 SVLNSTIARNTVAG
+301 
-315 VDLTVSGGANDNA
+315 
-328 KVVNTVVWG
+328 
-337 NTTLFSEFTPGFRN
+337 
-351 SSYHEV
+351 
-357 EGEGPNRMDNF
+357 
-368 GNVYVSDKNNDR
+368 
-380 SQASP
+380 
-385 FFASPSLKTSF
+385 
-396 DRDFNWLYNAYPLWN
+396 
-411 WQALE
+411 
-416 GSAFI
+416 
-421 DKGQDDAYASA
+421 
-432 TYGGYDLG
+432 
-440 GSARKVGDATD
+440 
-451 IGAYEFQ
+451 
-458 AVSADRILRVKPD
+458 
-471 GNDANNGSDWGNAL
+471 
-485 RSVQEAINRLAE
+485 
-497 RGQGGEV
+497 
-504 WVKAGTYQ
+504 
-512 PSVYMS
+512 
-518 GESTDRSAAFVMK
+518 
-531 DGVSVYGGFEG
+531 
-542 NEETRAERDN
+542 
-552 KKGSM
+552 
-557 PWQYTHPTVFVG
+557 
-569 NAYGG
+569 
-574 AATGGGGKCEYNEAD
+574 
-589 NKWSVTGSNSNHV
+589 
-602 VWFANLEGTA
+602 
-612 FKNVTVLDGVTIKG
+612 
-626 GSAQETV
+626 
-633 GTKENFF
+633 
-640 GDRGAGVYMAGNA
+640 
-653 YLTNCVVTENAAT
+653 
-666 GKGGGVYLYGGRIIG
+666 
-681 SLLYNNEGQQGGA
+681 
-694 VYVDNSGIVLRSMLT
+694 
-709 NNSGY
+709 
-714 DGAAVYMV
+714 
-722 SDTEWTDGS
+722 
-731 MHPEYQI
+731 
-738 LSTSVVSNNTSRHN
+738 
-752 GAVYCNQGGVMLQ
+752 
-765 TTMVNNVSVGTVDPA
+765 
-780 DNESAQTGGL
+780 
-790 YVKGYGLSVNSVL
+790 
-803 WNNLIKE
+803 
-810 RNVPMYAVNP
+810 MYAVNP

-3331 TSSVEGNGMLATSI
+3331 TSSVEGNGILGTSI
-3345 LTAEASVQVGE
+3345 LTVGASIQVGTNS
-3356 GGILYNTLADGATVS
+3356 ILYNTLADGATVN
-3371 GKGKAVNVT
+3371 GEGKAVNVT
-3380 VVNSGSLTTD
+3380 VVNSGSFITG

-3395 IQNGSEN
+3395 VQNGSEN

-3408 YWRYQLKETDE
+3408 YWKYQLKETDE

-3446 KRVRG
+3446 KRIRNQ
-3451 TVDSG
+3451 VDNG
-3456 CFETWNIVGGENG
+3456 CFETWNIIGGGNG
-3469 NFGTVSDDDYPHG
+3469 NFGTVNDDDYPHG
-3482 KSVVYVREGNELR
+3482 KSVVYVREGNELQ

-3501 ASSPFDPGFL
+3501 ASSPFNPGFL

-3518 LWGNGKRVDLR
+3518 LWGNGKQVDLR

-3540 NGYKDLVAMPFRL
+3540 NGYKDLVAMPFSL
-3553 KEMTVNGNEGL
+3553 TEMTVNGNEGL
-3564 EASNVKAYR
+3564 GTSVKAYR

-3581 YNYKFASE
+3581 YDYKFAS
-3589 DSKAWQDV
+3589 DNSTAWEEV
-3597 STDLSTVTEGL
+3597 SNGLSTQMAGL
-3608 LFEAQGSPVQDVKL
+3608 LFEAQGSPEQDVKL

-3636 KVVLHK
+3636 NVVLQK
-3642 YNFNSPWSSPSDTG
+3642 YNFNSPWSSSSDTG

-3681 DMEYGRVV
+3681 DMEYGRVI
-3689 YGYANNVYYTDDM
+3689 YGYANNGYYTDGM
-3702 GLSADGERTPGNIP
+3702 GADGERTQGNIP
-3716 VGSAVFTQS
+3716 VGSAVFTQT
-3725 ATLKETETFTVDM
+3725 ATLKETETFTVGM
-3738 RKEDIHENTRSTK
+3738 RKAEIDHNTRSTK
-3751 LALYVASAS
+3751 LALYVASAA

-3929 GKAVTVE
+3929 GKVVAVE

>member
-602 VWFANLEGTA
+602 VWFANLDGTA

-1169 KGAAPGGNYSTSFS
+1169 EGAAPGGNYSTSFS

-3331 TSSVEGNGMLATSI
+3331 TSSVEGNGILGTSI
-3345 LTAEASVQVGE
+3345 LTVGASIQVGTNS
-3356 GGILYNTLADGATVS
+3356 ILYNTLADGATVN
-3371 GKGKAVNVT
+3371 GEGKAVNVT
-3380 VVNSGSLTTD
+3380 VVNSGSFITG

-3395 IQNGSEN
+3395 VQNGSEN

-3408 YWRYQLKETDE
+3408 YWKYQLKETDE

-3446 KRVRG
+3446 KRIRNQ
-3451 TVDSG
+3451 VDNG
-3456 CFETWNIVGGENG
+3456 CFETWNIIGGGNG
-3469 NFGTVSDDDYPHG
+3469 NFGTVNDDDYPHG
-3482 KSVVYVREGNELR
+3482 KSVVYVREGNELQ

-3501 ASSPFDPGFL
+3501 ASSPFNPGFL

-3518 LWGNGKRVDLR
+3518 LWGNGKQVDLR

-3540 NGYKDLVAMPFRL
+3540 NGYKDLVAMPFSL
-3553 KEMTVNGNEGL
+3553 TEMTVNGNEGL
-3564 EASNVKAYR
+3564 GTSVKAYR

-3581 YNYKFASE
+3581 YDYKFAS
-3589 DSKAWQDV
+3589 DNSTAWEEV
-3597 STDLSTVTEGL
+3597 SNGLSTQMAGL
-3608 LFEAQGSPVQDVKL
+3608 LFEAQGSPEQDVKL

-3636 KVVLHK
+3636 NVVLQK
-3642 YNFNSPWSSPSDTG
+3642 YNFNSPWSSSSDTG

-3681 DMEYGRVV
+3681 DMEYGRVI
-3689 YGYANNVYYTDDM
+3689 YGYANNGYYTDGM
-3702 GLSADGERTPGNIP
+3702 GADGERTQGNIP
-3716 VGSAVFTQS
+3716 VGSAVFTQT
-3725 ATLKETETFTVDM
+3725 ATLKETETFTVGM
-3738 RKEDIHENTRSTK
+3738 RKAEIDHNTRSTK
-3751 LALYVASAS
+3751 LALYVASAA

-3929 GKAVTVE
+3929 GKVVAVE

>member
-268 NKGGGIYIAGKGTV
+268 NKGGGMYIAGKGTV

-602 VWFANLEGTA
+602 VWFANLDGTA

-3331 TSSVEGNGMLATSI
+3331 TSSVEGNGILGTSI
-3345 LTAEASVQVGE
+3345 LTVGASIQVGTNS
-3356 GGILYNTLADGATVS
+3356 ILYNTLADGATVN
-3371 GKGKAVNVT
+3371 GEGKAVNVT
-3380 VVNSGSLTTD
+3380 VVNSGSFITG

-3395 IQNGSEN
+3395 VQNGSEN

-3408 YWRYQLKETDE
+3408 YWKYQLKETDE

-3446 KRVRG
+3446 KRIRNQ
-3451 TVDSG
+3451 VDNG
-3456 CFETWNIVGGENG
+3456 CFETWNIIGGGNG
-3469 NFGTVSDDDYPHG
+3469 NFGTVNDDDYPHG
-3482 KSVVYVREGNELR
+3482 KSVVYVREGNELQ

-3501 ASSPFDPGFL
+3501 ASSPFNPGFL

-3518 LWGNGKRVDLR
+3518 LWGNGKQVDLR

-3540 NGYKDLVAMPFRL
+3540 NGYKDLVAMPFSL
-3553 KEMTVNGNEGL
+3553 TEMTVNGNEGL
-3564 EASNVKAYR
+3564 GTSVKAYR

-3581 YNYKFASE
+3581 YDYKFAS
-3589 DSKAWQDV
+3589 DNSTAWEEV
-3597 STDLSTVTEGL
+3597 SNGLSTQMAGL
-3608 LFEAQGSPVQDVKL
+3608 LFEAQGSPEQDVKL

-3636 KVVLHK
+3636 NVVLQK
-3642 YNFNSPWSSPSDTG
+3642 YNFNSPWSSSSDTG

-3681 DMEYGRVV
+3681 DMEYGRVI
-3689 YGYANNVYYTDDM
+3689 YGYANNGYYTDGM
-3702 GLSADGERTPGNIP
+3702 GADGERTQGNIP
-3716 VGSAVFTQS
+3716 VGSAVFTQT
-3725 ATLKETETFTVDM
+3725 ATLKETETFTVGM
-3738 RKEDIHENTRSTK
+3738 RKAEIDHNTRSTK
-3751 LALYVASAS
+3751 LALYVASAA

-3929 GKAVTVE
+3929 GKVVAVE

>member
-1 MTTILRLGK
+1 M
-10 QQRRQAYI
+10 
-18 FALLMTAWCF
+18 
-28 MAGTAAAQ
+28 
-36 TRYYV
+36 
-41 TPTGLVPTGMDNAW
+41 
-55 TDVIKL
+55 
-61 ETALEKAEPGD
+61 
-72 EIWVQGFEEIRKN
+72 
-85 SVDYRQVYLAP
+85 
-96 KEGWTLKAGV
+96 
-106 KLYGGFKGNETSLEQ
+106 
-121 RATLGKAYNFACRSI
+121 
-136 LSGDISMNDT
+136 
-146 IDHVNLISSSNAL
+146 
-159 RSDNAEHVLTMNLN
+159 
-173 NSVANNIN
+173 
-181 DAVSVLDGF
+181 
-190 TIVGGH
+190 
-196 ASVNGGGVLVTG
+196 
-208 HETYSC
+208 
-214 AYRIERCFFFN
+214 
-225 NYAVQNG
+225 
-232 GAIYVD
+232 
-238 EKAGKVTSSNSYINQ
+238 
-253 CVVYNNEAG
+253 
-262 LIAEVA
+262 
-268 NKGGGIYIAGKGTV
+268 
-282 VNTSIFNNE
+282 
-291 NGGVRISPDA
+291 
-301 SVLNSTIARNTVAG
+301 
-315 VDLTVSGGANDNA
+315 
-328 KVVNTVVWG
+328 
-337 NTTLFSEFTPGFRN
+337 
-351 SSYHEV
+351 
-357 EGEGPNRMDNF
+357 
-368 GNVYVSDKNNDR
+368 
-380 SQASP
+380 
-385 FFASPSLKTSF
+385 
-396 DRDFNWLYNAYPLWN
+396 
-411 WQALE
+411 
-416 GSAFI
+416 
-421 DKGQDDAYASA
+421 
-432 TYGGYDLG
+432 
-440 GSARKVGDATD
+440 
-451 IGAYEFQ
+451 
-458 AVSADRILRVKPD
+458 
-471 GNDANNGSDWGNAL
+471 
-485 RSVQEAINRLAE
+485 
-497 RGQGGEV
+497 
-504 WVKAGTYQ
+504 
-512 PSVYMS
+512 
-518 GESTDRSAAFVMK
+518 
-531 DGVSVYGGFEG
+531 
-542 NEETRAERDN
+542 
-552 KKGSM
+552 
-557 PWQYTHPTVFVG
+557 
-569 NAYGG
+569 
-574 AATGGGGKCEYNEAD
+574 
-589 NKWSVTGSNSNHV
+589 
-602 VWFANLEGTA
+602 
-612 FKNVTVLDGVTIKG
+612 
-626 GSAQETV
+626 
-633 GTKENFF
+633 
-640 GDRGAGVYMAGNA
+640 
-653 YLTNCVVTENAAT
+653 
-666 GKGGGVYLYGGRIIG
+666 
-681 SLLYNNEGQQGGA
+681 
-694 VYVDNSGIVLRSMLT
+694 
-709 NNSGY
+709 
-714 DGAAVYMV
+714 
-722 SDTEWTDGS
+722 
-731 MHPEYQI
+731 
-738 LSTSVVSNNTSRHN
+738 
-752 GAVYCNQGGVMLQ
+752 
-765 TTMVNNVSVGTVDPA
+765 
-780 DNESAQTGGL
+780 
-790 YVKGYGLSVNSVL
+790 
-803 WNNLIKE
+803 
-810 RNVPMYAVNP
+810 
-820 TVKTVRFFNTA
+820 
-831 VSGMNNSVWNNTLQ
+831 
-845 QDMVSLSDDNSSN
+845 
-858 TEGVITPD
+858 
-866 FEQSGMPSQG
+866 
-876 GVDANLKNVE
+876 
-886 YYWFPVQ
+886 
-893 GSNLRSIGLELGRF
+893 
-907 PEEVVLAPELDIKGD
+907 
-922 LFAQKPSVGAVMTEK
+922 
-937 RTLQHQADNKVW
+937 
-949 RLYVDVSCTDAEHD
+949 
-963 GSSWA
+963 
-968 KAYRSINE
+968 
-976 AIEYFANVQATDGV
+976 
-990 ERFEILVREGDCYPR
+990 
-1005 YSFTNLDPKTATIN
+1005 
-1019 VLKTE
+1019 
-1024 RPLVI
+1024 
-1029 KGGYR
+1029 
-1034 VEDDGSAARKPLE
+1034 
-1047 YRSVIDGNPKG
+1047 
-1058 KALEDGLYHC
+1058 
-1068 ITVAEDAN
+1068 
-1076 VEIDG
+1076 
-1081 FHVVGGYAVSSTYK
+1081 
-1095 SGAGMLVG
+1095 
-1103 KRAAVTVRN
+1103 
-1112 TVFENNTAVEA
+1112 
-1123 AAISAQDGSNL
+1123 
-1134 TLVNCVVNNN
+1134 
-1144 TNTTESASVIAA
+1144 
-1156 NNLTMHY
+1156 
-1163 VTVVNN
+1163 
-1169 KGAAPGGNYSTSFS
+1169 
-1183 AGNTFG
+1183 
-1189 SNNMQNLNTLSA
+1189 
-1201 DGAKNFANPTNAP
+1201 
-1214 GATLGYDTYLGG
+1214 
-1226 YSEFRPLTSSTDAAV
+1226 
-1241 LINKANAVE
+1241 
-1250 GVTEDISGK
+1250 
-1259 GRNLGGKPDLGAY
+1259 
-1272 EADLPESGRVIY
+1272 
-1284 VRENGTGDGLSWE
+1284 
-1297 DAMGSIN
+1297 
-1304 GAVNKA
+1304 
-1310 LAYNNKL
+1310 
-1317 SEEDR
+1317 
-1322 KDADKRAQVWVAA
+1322 
-1335 GTYAENPVGNAP
+1335 
-1347 ACFIIKEG
+1347 
-1355 VDVLGGFPASGCP
+1355 
-1368 GVDDRRPL
+1368 
-1376 VSQEIYTGMRADS
+1376 
-1389 VKMYETILLP
+1389 
-1399 LSMLPSV
+1399 
-1406 DELVN
+1406 
-1411 VGEGNYYYNST
+1411 
-1422 GEVVYVSA
+1422 
-1430 AANFAEYVYLETGY
+1430 
-1444 YKYFESN
+1444 
-1451 DGESSW
+1451 
-1457 GSRYIKVGTV
+1457 
-1467 NIPGVKKYVRKA
+1467 
-1479 IRYEEDNNGEYI
+1479 
-1491 RNEGTGYYPVAGEI
+1491 
-1505 DGGKEQSAGYYLAT
+1505 
-1519 EYPLSTATLVKV
+1519 
-1531 ESREKV
+1531 
-1537 EVGDGYG
+1537 
-1544 NWLIRGGLSGMP
+1544 
-1556 AGTRL
+1556 
-1561 RVLSQE
+1561 
-1567 DNNNPRIFVHSGND
+1567 
-1581 INETKYV
+1581 
-1588 KGKDFVIPTMWD
+1588 
-1600 GFTITKGRLDIGSS
+1600 
-1614 QFDGGAGARIFN
+1614 
-1626 NVTLKNCI
+1626 
-1634 VTDNW
+1634 
-1639 NTPVGRGDIE
+1639 
-1649 IRGGGVYCYG
+1649 
-1659 GTMVNCYIQ
+1659 
-1668 KNRMGCVGTDGNFNE
+1668 
-1683 NGVAYGGGIYT
+1683 
-1694 AYSTLYN
+1694 
-1701 CIIAENEANAN
+1701 
-1712 YADGAGVC
+1712 
-1720 MEVGEFYNN
+1720 
-1729 TVLKNRAEGRSRAC
+1729 
-1743 GGIRLWVGVK
+1743 
-1753 TSIPGTV
+1753 
-1760 KIYNTIS
+1760 
-1767 YGNTGWNSA
+1767 
-1776 NHGNGMQGNANFSE
+1776 
-1790 SGVDVDFVNGL
+1790 
-1801 IETVYG
+1801 
-1807 TDLAGLNLDGNKTLE
+1807 
-1822 NSGHTINI
+1822 
-1830 SNSIDLKDIRG
+1830 
-1841 EQIFQDYANANYR
+1841 
-1854 LTGSYGLNRGLNEI
+1854 
-1868 RIDRVQMPKAN
+1868 
-1879 ETYGDHLEADDD
+1879 
-1891 GKNGYVDVADYR
+1891 
-1903 GWPCVWY
+1903 
-1910 KNTQVELETLPT
+1910 
-1922 GVDLFDYTDMDYTD
+1922 
-1936 RVKDCTVDAGAYE
+1936 
-1949 RKNEDMVK
+1949 
-1957 PDDKGVYYV
+1957 
-1966 TFNGN
+1966 
-1971 GTADASSPA
+1971 
-1980 NAACAMKLQEVLNA
+1980 
-1994 AGQRVTEGNTAI
+1994 
-2006 VKIAGYESYTTV
+2006 
-2018 YHSNT
+2018 
-2023 LANPNDPKSYTFVIP
+2023 
-2038 EGVTVMG
+2038 
-2045 GYNEGSYVGGI
+2045 
-2056 YQNDGNWN
+2056 
-2064 DDNRNAAQ
+2064 
-2072 YMTVLSAVSDEAG
+2072 
-2085 GRQAVN
+2085 
-2091 GYHAVQF
+2091 
-2098 GQDGTAALDKQTV
+2098 
-2111 LDGVYLEDGL
+2111 
-2121 ATASSGSG
+2121 
-2129 SFNTRGGGAV
+2129 
-2139 VPKGAHIRNCVV
+2139 
-2151 RNNEA
+2151 
-2156 IEGGGLFVL
+2156 
-2165 PGGMVSGCGVMQNKA
+2165 
-2180 DKGAGMYLSAEDGVT
+2180 
-2195 KDNRAHVISG
+2195 
-2205 TVVENEAAEVGGG
+2205 
-2218 FYLEDGAALTVNT
+2218 
-2231 VVWGN
+2231 
-2236 TAPSDKNISGVT
+2236 T

-2390 EEAEQED
+2390 EEAGRED

-2422 ATDFGDDTDFEIW
+2422 ATDFGEDTDFEIW

-2558 QVSGLGGVTLD
+2558 QVSDLGGVTLD

-2750 VHLATTGIKNSA
+2750 VHLATTGINNSA
-2762 FDVELGVQTDGFVLL
+2762 FDVELGVQTNGFVLL

-2980 GIQDFGQPTVLTG
+2980 GIQDFGEPTVLAGGG
-2993 SNGNNDVTLLSV
+2993 SDKSVTLLSV
-3005 ATNGKPVNISGLS
+3005 ATNGKPVSVSGLS
-3018 FQEAKI
+3018 FQNARG
-3024 GLNATTLGNG
+3024 GLNATTSGNG

-3053 SDAANEGALIA
+3053 SDAADEGALIA

-3076 VVSGSQVKVVNATF
+3076 VVSSSQVEVVNATF

-3105 NSVAWNSGAAGFES
+3105 NSVAWNSGTAGFS
-3119 GESDGN
+3119 GATAGNGN
-3125 KVLGDVANTNLEE
+3125 KVLNAENTDLEN
-3138 GPNFVDPSNT
+3138 GPNFVDPNN
-3148 TDVLKRD
+3148 DDILKRD

-3166 QGQNESYT
+3166 QGRNESYT

-3228 WEHAMSDL
+3228 WEHAISDL

-3267 QLHLPRGG
+3267 QLHLTRGG

-3331 TSSVEGNGMLATSI
+3331 TSSVEGNGILGTSI
-3345 LTAEASVQVGE
+3345 LTAGASILVGTN
-3356 GGILYNTLADGATVS
+3356 GILYNTLADGATVN
-3371 GKGKAVNVT
+3371 GEGKAVNVT
-3380 VVNSGSLTTD
+3380 VVNSGRLTTG

-3395 IQNGSEN
+3395 VQNGSEN

-3408 YWRYQLKETDE
+3408 YWKYQLKETDE

-3446 KRVRG
+3446 KRIRNQ
-3451 TVDSG
+3451 VDNG
-3456 CFETWNIVGGENG
+3456 CFETWNIVGGEG
-3469 NFGTVSDDDYPHG
+3469 VNFATVTDDDYPHG
-3482 KSVVYVREGNELR
+3482 KSVVYVREGHELR
-3495 LERDYT
+3495 LERDYA
-3501 ASSPFDPGFL
+3501 ASSPFNPGFL

-3553 KEMTVNGNEGL
+3553 KEMTVNGNDGL

-3581 YNYKFASE
+3581 YDYKFASK

-3597 STDLSTVTEGL
+3597 SADLSAVTEGL

-3622 RFYGTSYQEDGQPK
+3622 RFYGTSYEEDGQPK
-3636 KVVLHK
+3636 NVVLQK
-3642 YNFNSPWSSPSDTG
+3642 YNFNSPWSSSSDTG

-3681 DMEYGRVV
+3681 DMEYGRVI
-3689 YGYANNVYYTDDM
+3689 YGYANNGYYTDGM
-3702 GLSADGERTPGNIP
+3702 GADGERTQGNIP
-3716 VGSAVFTQS
+3716 VGSAVFTQT
-3725 ATLKETETFTVDM
+3725 ATLKETETFTVGM
-3738 RKEDIHENTRSTK
+3738 RKAEIDHNTRSTK
-3751 LALYVASAS
+3751 LALYVASAA

-3929 GKAVTVE
+3929 GKAVAVE

>member
-602 VWFANLEGTA
+602 VWFANLDGTA

-1743 GGIRLWVGVK
+1743 GGIRLWVGVN

-3331 TSSVEGNGMLATSI
+3331 TSSVEGNGILGTSI
-3345 LTAEASVQVGE
+3345 LTVGASIQVGTNS
-3356 GGILYNTLADGATVS
+3356 ILYNTLADGATVN
-3371 GKGKAVNVT
+3371 GEGKAVNVT
-3380 VVNSGSLTTD
+3380 VVNSGSFITG

-3395 IQNGSEN
+3395 VQNGSEN

-3408 YWRYQLKETDE
+3408 YWKYQLKETDE

-3446 KRVRG
+3446 KRIRNQ
-3451 TVDSG
+3451 VDNG
-3456 CFETWNIVGGENG
+3456 CFETWNIIGGGNG
-3469 NFGTVSDDDYPHG
+3469 NFGTVNDDDYPHG
-3482 KSVVYVREGNELR
+3482 KSVVYVREGNELQ

-3501 ASSPFDPGFL
+3501 ASSPFNPGFL

-3518 LWGNGKRVDLR
+3518 LWGNGKQVDLR

-3540 NGYKDLVAMPFRL
+3540 NGYKDLVAMPFSL
-3553 KEMTVNGNEGL
+3553 TEMTVNGNEGL
-3564 EASNVKAYR
+3564 GTSVKAYR

-3581 YNYKFASE
+3581 YDYKFAS
-3589 DSKAWQDV
+3589 DNSTAWEEV
-3597 STDLSTVTEGL
+3597 SNGLSTQMAGL
-3608 LFEAQGSPVQDVKL
+3608 LFEAQGSPEQDVKL

-3636 KVVLHK
+3636 NVVLQK
-3642 YNFNSPWSSPSDTG
+3642 YNFNSPWSSSSDTG

-3681 DMEYGRVV
+3681 DMEYGRVI
-3689 YGYANNVYYTDDM
+3689 YGYANNGYYTDGM
-3702 GLSADGERTPGNIP
+3702 GADGERTQGNIP
-3716 VGSAVFTQS
+3716 VGSAVFTQT
-3725 ATLKETETFTVDM
+3725 ATLKETETFTVGM
-3738 RKEDIHENTRSTK
+3738 RKAEIDHNTRSTK
-3751 LALYVASAS
+3751 LALYVASAA

-3929 GKAVTVE
+3929 GKVVAVE

>member
-602 VWFANLEGTA
+602 VWFANLDGTA

-1519 EYPLSTATLVKV
+1519 EYPLVKV

-3331 TSSVEGNGMLATSI
+3331 TSSVEGNGILGTSI
-3345 LTAEASVQVGE
+3345 LTVGASIQVGTNS
-3356 GGILYNTLADGATVS
+3356 ILYNTLADGATVN
-3371 GKGKAVNVT
+3371 GEGKAVNVT
-3380 VVNSGSLTTD
+3380 VVNSGSFITG

-3395 IQNGSEN
+3395 VQNGSEN

-3408 YWRYQLKETDE
+3408 YWKYQLKETDE

-3446 KRVRG
+3446 KRIRNQ
-3451 TVDSG
+3451 VDNG
-3456 CFETWNIVGGENG
+3456 CFETWNIIGGGNG
-3469 NFGTVSDDDYPHG
+3469 NFGTVNDDDYPHG
-3482 KSVVYVREGNELR
+3482 KSVVYVREGNELQ

-3501 ASSPFDPGFL
+3501 ASSPFNPGFL

-3518 LWGNGKRVDLR
+3518 LWGNGKQVDLR

-3540 NGYKDLVAMPFRL
+3540 NGYKDLVAMPFSL
-3553 KEMTVNGNEGL
+3553 TEMTVNGNEGL
-3564 EASNVKAYR
+3564 GTSVKAYR

-3581 YNYKFASE
+3581 YDYKFAS
-3589 DSKAWQDV
+3589 DNSTAWEEV
-3597 STDLSTVTEGL
+3597 SNGLSTQMAGL
-3608 LFEAQGSPVQDVKL
+3608 LFEAQGSPEQDVKL

-3636 KVVLHK
+3636 NVVLQK
-3642 YNFNSPWSSPSDTG
+3642 YNFNSPWSSSSDTG

-3681 DMEYGRVV
+3681 DMEYGRVI
-3689 YGYANNVYYTDDM
+3689 YGYANNGYYTDGM
-3702 GLSADGERTPGNIP
+3702 GADGERTQGNIP
-3716 VGSAVFTQS
+3716 VGSAVFTQT
-3725 ATLKETETFTVDM
+3725 ATLKETETFTVGM
-3738 RKEDIHENTRSTK
+3738 RKAEIDHNTRSTK
-3751 LALYVASAS
+3751 LALYVASAA

-3929 GKAVTVE
+3929 GKVVAVE

>member
-602 VWFANLEGTA
+602 VWFANLDGTA

-3331 TSSVEGNGMLATSI
+3331 TSSVEGNGILGTSI
-3345 LTAEASVQVGE
+3345 LTVGASIQVGTNS
-3356 GGILYNTLADGATVS
+3356 ILYNTLADGATVN
-3371 GKGKAVNVT
+3371 GEGKAVNVT
-3380 VVNSGSLTTD
+3380 VVNSGSFITG

-3395 IQNGSEN
+3395 VQNGSEN

-3408 YWRYQLKETDE
+3408 YWKYQLKETDE

-3446 KRVRG
+3446 KRIRNQ
-3451 TVDSG
+3451 VDNG
-3456 CFETWNIVGGENG
+3456 CFETWNIIGGGNG
-3469 NFGTVSDDDYPHG
+3469 NFGTVNDDDYPHG
-3482 KSVVYVREGNELR
+3482 KSVVYVREGNELQ

-3501 ASSPFDPGFL
+3501 ASSPFNPGFL

-3518 LWGNGKRVDLR
+3518 LWGNGKQVDLR

-3540 NGYKDLVAMPFRL
+3540 NGYKDLVAMPFSL
-3553 KEMTVNGNEGL
+3553 TEMTVNGNEGL
-3564 EASNVKAYR
+3564 GTSVKAYR

-3581 YNYKFASE
+3581 YDYKFAS
-3589 DSKAWQDV
+3589 DNSTAWEEV
-3597 STDLSTVTEGL
+3597 SNGLSTQMAGL
-3608 LFEAQGSPVQDVKL
+3608 LFEAQGSPEQDVKL
-3622 RFYGTSYQEDGQPK
+3622 RFYGTSYQED
-3636 KVVLHK
+3636 
-3642 YNFNSPWSSPSDTG
+3642 
-3656 DKFTHKENMSWN
+3656 
-3668 LFGSPY
+3668 
-3674 LCTMNYE
+3674 
-3681 DMEYGRVV
+3681 
-3689 YGYANNVYYTDDM
+3689 
-3702 GLSADGERTPGNIP
+3702 
-3716 VGSAVFTQS
+3716 
-3725 ATLKETETFTVDM
+3725 
-3738 RKEDIHENTRSTK
+3738 
-3751 LALYVASAS
+3751 
-3760 GKRGLEE
+3760 
-3767 NDGIYD
+3767 
-3773 ELQLTAVPSEEAST
+3773 
-3787 EFDLAR
+3787 
-3793 DGVKWMNDNGE
+3793 
-3804 PEIFAVRDGGRY
+3804 
-3816 SLLSAIDRE
+3816 
-3825 GTIGVG
+3825 
-3831 VSLPEA
+3831 
-3837 GMYSIGIPEDCE
+3837 
-3849 AEDYEYVMLK
+3849 
-3859 DAATGK
+3859 
-3865 AADLK
+3865 
-3870 EGAYSF
+3870 
-3876 RTAEAGVA
+3876 
-3884 EGRFTLSFKRM
+3884 
-3895 DADQRHA
+3895 
-3902 IYVKSGMGKA
+3902 
-3912 TVFGVNDGD
+3912 
-3921 VVTVVTVD
+3921 
-3929 GKAVTVE
+3929 
-3936 EAVGSEVTFALAKG
+3936 
-3950 AYLFKVAGADGRTTV
+3950 
-3965 VKAMVR
+3965 

>member
-1 MTTILRLGK
+1 
-10 QQRRQAYI
+10 
-18 FALLMTAWCF
+18 

-301 SVLNSTIARNTVAG
+301 SVLNSTIARNTMAG

-602 VWFANLEGTA
+602 VWFANLDGTA

-1103 KRAAVTVRN
+1103 KGAAVTVRN

-1156 NNLTMHY
+1156 NNLTMYY

-1183 AGNTFG
+1183 AGNTSG

-1241 LINKANAVE
+1241 LINKANEVE
-1250 GVTEDISGK
+1250 GVTEDISGR
-1259 GRNLGGKPDLGAY
+1259 GRDLGGIPDLGAY
-1272 EADLPESGRVIY
+1272 EADLPESGTVYY
-1284 VRENGTGDGLSWE
+1284 VRNTGEDSEGYGLSWE
-1297 DAMGSIN
+1297 KPFATVRKAVETAAGTKLPN
-1304 GAVNKA
+1304 GA
-1310 LAYNNKL
+1310 
-1317 SEEDR
+1317 R
-1322 KDADKRAQVWVAA
+1322 PQVWVAA
-1335 GTYAENPVGNAP
+1335 GIYEQDPKNGSQN
-1347 ACFIIKEG
+1347 CFEILEG
-1355 VDVLGGFPASGCP
+1355 VNVYGAFPNSGAP
-1368 GVDDRRPL
+1368 GMDERHPF
-1376 VSQEIYTGMRADS
+1376 VSKFVYHDGTYNAED
-1389 VKMYETILLP
+1389 YETILRPKTKDQATTRRVLGQADKYNP
-1399 LSMLPSV
+1399 INASSISYEYVGANKGDYIKAEEHYEEASGGGYVWSENGGEYVEAVSGIANYVYVNKGTYYQASAGYGTYKHCTASERTAYSNRTGSFLGGYDYEGEKFFVQVGVGLGTHSITQEGNNFSRWYKYTEKDEGEYIEFDDKKEYYRAASNLSTHRKAEESRYYSTSSPDFAAPEICTHILTKPGYN
-1406 DELVN
+1406 E
-1411 VGEGNYYYNST
+1411 VGEGKGT
-1422 GEVVYVSA
+1422 HKYVS
-1430 AANFAEYVYLETGY
+1430 G
-1444 YKYFESN
+1444 
-1451 DGESSW
+1451 
-1457 GSRYIKVGTV
+1457 
-1467 NIPGVKKYVRKA
+1467 
-1479 IRYEEDNNGEYI
+1479 GEYI
-1491 RNEGTGYYPVAGEI
+1491 YVGTGKGDYQMA
-1505 DGGKEQSAGYYLAT
+1505 
-1519 EYPLSTATLVKV
+1519 
-1531 ESREKV
+1531 ESSNRF
-1537 EVGDGYG
+1537 
-1544 NWLIRGGLSGMP
+1544 
-1556 AGTRL
+1556 GT
-1561 RVLSQE
+1561 
-1567 DNNNPRIFVHSGND
+1567 
-1581 INETKYV
+1581 
-1588 KGKDFVIPTMWD
+1588 PTTWD
-1600 GFTITKGRLDIGSS
+1600 GFTLTNGYINSNEISYLGDSGKRN
-1614 QFDGGAGARIFN
+1614 GGAGALIFT
-1626 NVTLKNCI
+1626 NVTLANSI
-1634 VTDNW
+1634 VTDNINSST
-1639 NTPVGRGDIE
+1639 NTNKE
-1649 IRGGGVYCYG
+1649 LRGGGVYCDQG
-1659 GTMVNCYIQ
+1659 SLVNCYITNNTLGRSSQ
-1668 KNRMGCVGTDGNFNE
+1668 YT
-1683 NGVAYGGGIYT
+1683 AYGGGGYLYDGT
-1694 AYSTLYN
+1694 AYNCVVSGNKTVGVHADGGGFFIENGEFFNNTVVGNNTEHTTRGNGGICVYHDDNSDPNGRLLLYN
-1701 CIIAENEANAN
+1701 CI
-1712 YADGAGVC
+1712 
-1720 MEVGEFYNN
+1720 
-1729 TVLKNRAEGRSRAC
+1729 TV
-1743 GGIRLWVGVK
+1743 
-1753 TSIPGTV
+1753 
-1760 KIYNTIS
+1760 
-1767 YGNTGWNSA
+1767 GNTGYKGLTGDKDLASNAGKMACYNSI
-1776 NHGNGMQGNANFSE
+1776 SE
-1790 SGVDVDFVNGL
+1790 KIDN
-1801 IETVYG
+1801 YG
-1807 TDLAGLNLDGNKTLE
+1807 TQIEFKNCKKGNIELFENSVVGNYHLKAGCIALNMGENIIEIDGN
-1822 NSGHTINI
+1822 TI
-1830 SNSIDLKDIRG
+1830 
-1841 EQIFQDYANANYR
+1841 
-1854 LTGSYGLNRGLNEI
+1854 
-1868 RIDRVQMPKAN
+1868 
-1879 ETYGDHLEADDD
+1879 
-1891 GKNGYVDVADYR
+1891 
-1903 GWPCVWY
+1903 
-1910 KNTQVELETLPT
+1910 
-1922 GVDLFDYTDMDYTD
+1922 DLFDYTDMDYTD

-1980 NAACAMKLQEVLNA
+1980 NAACAMKLQEVLNV

-2129 SFNTRGGGAV
+2129 SFNTRGGGAI

-2390 EEAEQED
+2390 EEAGRED
-2397 ELKGC
+2397 ELKGR

-2422 ATDFGDDTDFEIW
+2422 ATDFGEDTDFEIW

-2454 GEPNQRQNSFV
+2454 GEPNQRQNSFI
-2465 IPQGVQIFGGFSGEE
+2465 IPQGVQIFGGFSGNEL
-2480 NYSYGLDKLFNKGE
+2480 YSYGLAKLDSIGS
-2494 LKDLKEST
+2494 LTDLKGDDT
-2502 DADILNLLDARES
+2502 DIFNLLDARES

-2639 EDAEIGND
+2639 EDAK
-2647 VDESEG
+2647 VDDAATTGEG
-2653 WNIRGGAL
+2653 QNIRGGAL

-2667 KAYWLKAVNTLWANN
+2667 GSTYWLKAVNTLWANN
-2682 GTDIGTEDN
+2682 GTDMGMEDN
-2691 PSWGGAVAVSGIGEV
+2691 PSWGGAVAVSGTGEV

-2729 SNNASK
+2729 TTNASK

-2743 NECAGNP
+2743 NECEGSP
-2750 VHLATTGIKNSA
+2750 VYLAATGIEYSA
-2762 FDVELGVQTDGFVLL
+2762 FDVELGLEQTNGFVLL

-2877 GVFEYQYPE
+2877 GVFEYQYPVN
-2886 KLSDRDIVY
+2886 LSSLDIVY

-2921 AMANATGG
+2921 AMANATGSQQ
-2929 LKTEKEV
+2929 KPAQTDKEV
-2936 HIKSGTYTMGNNL
+2936 RIKSGTYTMGNNL

-3024 GLNATTLGNG
+3024 GLNATTSGNG

-3166 QGQNESYT
+3166 QGKDELYADN
-3174 SHVAS
+3174 VAS
-3179 DLGSEQDLAG
+3179 LDKEQDLAG
-3189 KHRVVG
+3189 KSRKVG
-3195 ERIDVGAYE
+3195 GSIDVGAYE

-3267 QLHLPRGG
+3267 PLHLTRGG

-3294 KVLMARS
+3294 KVLMSRS

-3345 LTAEASVQVGE
+3345 LTAGASIQVGTN
-3356 GGILYNTLADGATVS
+3356 GILYNTLADGATVS
-3371 GKGKAVNVT
+3371 GEGKAVNVT
-3380 VVNSGSLTTD
+3380 VVNSESLTTD

-3408 YWRYQLKETDE
+3408 YWKYQLKETDG

-3446 KRVRG
+3446 KRIRNQ
-3451 TVDSG
+3451 VDNG
-3456 CFETWNIVGGENG
+3456 CFETWNIVGGEN
-3469 NFGTVSDDDYPHG
+3469 NFATVSDDDYPHG
-3482 KSVVYVREGNELR
+3482 KSVVYVREGNELQ

-3501 ASSPFDPGFL
+3501 ASSPFNPGFL

-3540 NGYKDLVAMPFRL
+3540 NGYKDLVAMPFSPM
-3553 KEMTVNGNEGL
+3553 EMTVDGNDGL
-3564 EASNVKAYR
+3564 GASNVKAYK

-3581 YNYKFASE
+3581 YDYKFASE

-3622 RFYGTSYQEDGQPK
+3622 RFYGTSYEEDGQPK

-3689 YGYANNVYYTDDM
+3689 YGYANNGYYTDGM
-3702 GLSADGERTPGNIP
+3702 GADGERTQGNIP
-3716 VGSAVFTQS
+3716 VGSAVFTQT
-3725 ATLKETETFTVDM
+3725 ATLKETETFTVGM
-3738 RKEDIHENTRSTK
+3738 RKAEIDHNTRSTK
-3751 LALYVASAS
+3751 LALYVASAA

-3837 GMYSIGIPEDCE
+3837 GMYSIGIPEGCE

-3929 GKAVTVE
+3929 GKVVAVE

>member
-1 MTTILRLGK
+1 M
-10 QQRRQAYI
+10 
-18 FALLMTAWCF
+18 
-28 MAGTAAAQ
+28 
-36 TRYYV
+36 
-41 TPTGLVPTGMDNAW
+41 
-55 TDVIKL
+55 
-61 ETALEKAEPGD
+61 
-72 EIWVQGFEEIRKN
+72 
-85 SVDYRQVYLAP
+85 
-96 KEGWTLKAGV
+96 
-106 KLYGGFKGNETSLEQ
+106 
-121 RATLGKAYNFACRSI
+121 
-136 LSGDISMNDT
+136 
-146 IDHVNLISSSNAL
+146 
-159 RSDNAEHVLTMNLN
+159 
-173 NSVANNIN
+173 
-181 DAVSVLDGF
+181 
-190 TIVGGH
+190 
-196 ASVNGGGVLVTG
+196 
-208 HETYSC
+208 
-214 AYRIERCFFFN
+214 
-225 NYAVQNG
+225 
-232 GAIYVD
+232 
-238 EKAGKVTSSNSYINQ
+238 
-253 CVVYNNEAG
+253 
-262 LIAEVA
+262 
-268 NKGGGIYIAGKGTV
+268 
-282 VNTSIFNNE
+282 
-291 NGGVRISPDA
+291 
-301 SVLNSTIARNTVAG
+301 
-315 VDLTVSGGANDNA
+315 
-328 KVVNTVVWG
+328 
-337 NTTLFSEFTPGFRN
+337 
-351 SSYHEV
+351 
-357 EGEGPNRMDNF
+357 
-368 GNVYVSDKNNDR
+368 
-380 SQASP
+380 
-385 FFASPSLKTSF
+385 
-396 DRDFNWLYNAYPLWN
+396 
-411 WQALE
+411 
-416 GSAFI
+416 
-421 DKGQDDAYASA
+421 
-432 TYGGYDLG
+432 
-440 GSARKVGDATD
+440 
-451 IGAYEFQ
+451 
-458 AVSADRILRVKPD
+458 
-471 GNDANNGSDWGNAL
+471 
-485 RSVQEAINRLAE
+485 
-497 RGQGGEV
+497 
-504 WVKAGTYQ
+504 
-512 PSVYMS
+512 
-518 GESTDRSAAFVMK
+518 
-531 DGVSVYGGFEG
+531 
-542 NEETRAERDN
+542 
-552 KKGSM
+552 
-557 PWQYTHPTVFVG
+557 
-569 NAYGG
+569 
-574 AATGGGGKCEYNEAD
+574 
-589 NKWSVTGSNSNHV
+589 
-602 VWFANLEGTA
+602 
-612 FKNVTVLDGVTIKG
+612 
-626 GSAQETV
+626 
-633 GTKENFF
+633 
-640 GDRGAGVYMAGNA
+640 
-653 YLTNCVVTENAAT
+653 
-666 GKGGGVYLYGGRIIG
+666 
-681 SLLYNNEGQQGGA
+681 
-694 VYVDNSGIVLRSMLT
+694 
-709 NNSGY
+709 
-714 DGAAVYMV
+714 
-722 SDTEWTDGS
+722 
-731 MHPEYQI
+731 
-738 LSTSVVSNNTSRHN
+738 
-752 GAVYCNQGGVMLQ
+752 
-765 TTMVNNVSVGTVDPA
+765 
-780 DNESAQTGGL
+780 
-790 YVKGYGLSVNSVL
+790 
-803 WNNLIKE
+803 
-810 RNVPMYAVNP
+810 
-820 TVKTVRFFNTA
+820 
-831 VSGMNNSVWNNTLQ
+831 
-845 QDMVSLSDDNSSN
+845 
-858 TEGVITPD
+858 
-866 FEQSGMPSQG
+866 
-876 GVDANLKNVE
+876 
-886 YYWFPVQ
+886 
-893 GSNLRSIGLELGRF
+893 
-907 PEEVVLAPELDIKGD
+907 
-922 LFAQKPSVGAVMTEK
+922 
-937 RTLQHQADNKVW
+937 
-949 RLYVDVSCTDAEHD
+949 
-963 GSSWA
+963 
-968 KAYRSINE
+968 
-976 AIEYFANVQATDGV
+976 
-990 ERFEILVREGDCYPR
+990 
-1005 YSFTNLDPKTATIN
+1005 
-1019 VLKTE
+1019 
-1024 RPLVI
+1024 
-1029 KGGYR
+1029 
-1034 VEDDGSAARKPLE
+1034 
-1047 YRSVIDGNPKG
+1047 
-1058 KALEDGLYHC
+1058 
-1068 ITVAEDAN
+1068 
-1076 VEIDG
+1076 
-1081 FHVVGGYAVSSTYK
+1081 
-1095 SGAGMLVG
+1095 
-1103 KRAAVTVRN
+1103 
-1112 TVFENNTAVEA
+1112 
-1123 AAISAQDGSNL
+1123 
-1134 TLVNCVVNNN
+1134 
-1144 TNTTESASVIAA
+1144 
-1156 NNLTMHY
+1156 
-1163 VTVVNN
+1163 
-1169 KGAAPGGNYSTSFS
+1169 
-1183 AGNTFG
+1183 
-1189 SNNMQNLNTLSA
+1189 
-1201 DGAKNFANPTNAP
+1201 
-1214 GATLGYDTYLGG
+1214 
-1226 YSEFRPLTSSTDAAV
+1226 
-1241 LINKANAVE
+1241 
-1250 GVTEDISGK
+1250 
-1259 GRNLGGKPDLGAY
+1259 
-1272 EADLPESGRVIY
+1272 
-1284 VRENGTGDGLSWE
+1284 
-1297 DAMGSIN
+1297 
-1304 GAVNKA
+1304 
-1310 LAYNNKL
+1310 
-1317 SEEDR
+1317 
-1322 KDADKRAQVWVAA
+1322 
-1335 GTYAENPVGNAP
+1335 
-1347 ACFIIKEG
+1347 
-1355 VDVLGGFPASGCP
+1355 
-1368 GVDDRRPL
+1368 
-1376 VSQEIYTGMRADS
+1376 
-1389 VKMYETILLP
+1389 
-1399 LSMLPSV
+1399 
-1406 DELVN
+1406 
-1411 VGEGNYYYNST
+1411 
-1422 GEVVYVSA
+1422 
-1430 AANFAEYVYLETGY
+1430 
-1444 YKYFESN
+1444 
-1451 DGESSW
+1451 
-1457 GSRYIKVGTV
+1457 
-1467 NIPGVKKYVRKA
+1467 
-1479 IRYEEDNNGEYI
+1479 
-1491 RNEGTGYYPVAGEI
+1491 
-1505 DGGKEQSAGYYLAT
+1505 
-1519 EYPLSTATLVKV
+1519 
-1531 ESREKV
+1531 
-1537 EVGDGYG
+1537 
-1544 NWLIRGGLSGMP
+1544 
-1556 AGTRL
+1556 
-1561 RVLSQE
+1561 
-1567 DNNNPRIFVHSGND
+1567 
-1581 INETKYV
+1581 
-1588 KGKDFVIPTMWD
+1588 
-1600 GFTITKGRLDIGSS
+1600 
-1614 QFDGGAGARIFN
+1614 
-1626 NVTLKNCI
+1626 
-1634 VTDNW
+1634 
-1639 NTPVGRGDIE
+1639 
-1649 IRGGGVYCYG
+1649 
-1659 GTMVNCYIQ
+1659 
-1668 KNRMGCVGTDGNFNE
+1668 
-1683 NGVAYGGGIYT
+1683 
-1694 AYSTLYN
+1694 
-1701 CIIAENEANAN
+1701 
-1712 YADGAGVC
+1712 
-1720 MEVGEFYNN
+1720 
-1729 TVLKNRAEGRSRAC
+1729 
-1743 GGIRLWVGVK
+1743 
-1753 TSIPGTV
+1753 
-1760 KIYNTIS
+1760 
-1767 YGNTGWNSA
+1767 
-1776 NHGNGMQGNANFSE
+1776 
-1790 SGVDVDFVNGL
+1790 
-1801 IETVYG
+1801 
-1807 TDLAGLNLDGNKTLE
+1807 
-1822 NSGHTINI
+1822 
-1830 SNSIDLKDIRG
+1830 
-1841 EQIFQDYANANYR
+1841 
-1854 LTGSYGLNRGLNEI
+1854 
-1868 RIDRVQMPKAN
+1868 
-1879 ETYGDHLEADDD
+1879 
-1891 GKNGYVDVADYR
+1891 
-1903 GWPCVWY
+1903 
-1910 KNTQVELETLPT
+1910 
-1922 GVDLFDYTDMDYTD
+1922 
-1936 RVKDCTVDAGAYE
+1936 
-1949 RKNEDMVK
+1949 
-1957 PDDKGVYYV
+1957 
-1966 TFNGN
+1966 
-1971 GTADASSPA
+1971 
-1980 NAACAMKLQEVLNA
+1980 
-1994 AGQRVTEGNTAI
+1994 
-2006 VKIAGYESYTTV
+2006 
-2018 YHSNT
+2018 
-2023 LANPNDPKSYTFVIP
+2023 
-2038 EGVTVMG
+2038 
-2045 GYNEGSYVGGI
+2045 
-2056 YQNDGNWN
+2056 
-2064 DDNRNAAQ
+2064 
-2072 YMTVLSAVSDEAG
+2072 
-2085 GRQAVN
+2085 
-2091 GYHAVQF
+2091 
-2098 GQDGTAALDKQTV
+2098 
-2111 LDGVYLEDGL
+2111 
-2121 ATASSGSG
+2121 
-2129 SFNTRGGGAV
+2129 
-2139 VPKGAHIRNCVV
+2139 
-2151 RNNEA
+2151 
-2156 IEGGGLFVL
+2156 
-2165 PGGMVSGCGVMQNKA
+2165 
-2180 DKGAGMYLSAEDGVT
+2180 
-2195 KDNRAHVISG
+2195 
-2205 TVVENEAAEVGGG
+2205 
-2218 FYLEDGAALTVNT
+2218 
-2231 VVWGN
+2231 
-2236 TAPSDKNISGVT
+2236 
-2248 DEKFEDALFG
+2248 
-2258 GIDTEENGKGGFYPF
+2258 
-2273 NNCFVETYELPGN
+2273 
-2286 YGNHKMEADKDLYF
+2286 
-2300 KGYYIPRPFSLLV
+2300 

-2480 NYSYGLDKLFNKGE
+2480 NYSYGLDKLFNKGK

-2729 SNNASK
+2729 TTNASK

-2750 VHLATTGIKNSA
+2750 VHLATTGINNSA
-2762 FDVELGVQTDGFVLL
+2762 FDVELGVQTNGFVLL

-2877 GVFEYQYPE
+2877 GVFEYQYPVT
-2886 KLSDRDIVY
+2886 LSNLDIVY

-2973 NGSYNES
+2973 NASYNES

-3018 FQEAKI
+3018 FQNARV
-3024 GLNATTLGNG
+3024 GLNATTSGNG

-3042 FRKTGEFGMKI
+3042 FRKTSEYGMSI
-3053 SDAANEGALIA
+3053 SDVANEEALIA

-3090 ANNNVAGINGSAEVY
+3090 ANNAEAGISGSAEVY
-3105 NSVAWNSGAAGFES
+3105 NSVAWKSGIAGFDS
-3119 GESDGN
+3119 GENNGN

-3166 QGQNESYT
+3166 QGNDKLYIDHVT
-3174 SHVAS
+3174 SEL
-3179 DLGSEQDLAG
+3179 DKEQDLAG
-3189 KHRVVG
+3189 KHRKVG
-3195 ERIDVGAYE
+3195 RSIDVGAYE

-3246 ANTSSGNNGY
+3246 ANTPSGNNGY

-3314 GVTVSGASV
+3314 GVTISGASV

-3331 TSSVEGNGMLATSI
+3331 TSSVEGNGILGTSI
-3345 LTAEASVQVGE
+3345 LKAGASVQVGTD
-3356 GGILYNTLADGATVS
+3356 GILYNTLADWATVS
-3371 GKGKAVNVT
+3371 GEGKAVNVT
-3380 VVNSGSLTTD
+3380 VVNGGSLTTD

-3395 IQNGSEN
+3395 VQNGSEN

-3408 YWRYQLKETDE
+3408 YWKYQLKETDE

-3446 KRVRG
+3446 KRIRNQ
-3451 TVDSG
+3451 VDNG
-3456 CFETWNIVGGENG
+3456 CFETWNIIGGGNG
-3469 NFGTVSDDDYPHG
+3469 NFGTVNDDDYPHG
-3482 KSVVYVREGNELR
+3482 KSVVYVREGHELR
-3495 LERDYT
+3495 LERDYA

-3540 NGYKDLVAMPFRL
+3540 NGYKDLVAMPFSPT
-3553 KEMTVNGNEGL
+3553 EMTVNGNDGL

-3581 YNYKFASE
+3581 YDYKFAS
-3589 DSKAWQDV
+3589 DNSTAWEEV
-3597 STDLSTVTEGL
+3597 SNGLSTPMAGL
-3608 LFEAQGSPVQDVKL
+3608 LFEAQGSPEQDVKL

-3636 KVVLHK
+3636 NVVLQK
-3642 YNFNSPWSSPSDTG
+3642 YNFNSPWSSSSDTG

-3689 YGYANNVYYTDDM
+3689 YGYANNGYYTDGM
-3702 GLSADGERTPGNIP
+3702 GLSADGERTQGNIP

-3725 ATLKETETFTVDM
+3725 ATLKETETFTVGM
-3738 RKEDIHENTRSTK
+3738 RKEEIDHNTRSTK

>member
-1 MTTILRLGK
+1 MYT
-10 QQRRQAYI
+10 
-18 FALLMTAWCF
+18 
-28 MAGTAAAQ
+28 
-36 TRYYV
+36 V
-41 TPTGLVPTGMDNAW
+41 
-55 TDVIKL
+55 
-61 ETALEKAEPGD
+61 
-72 EIWVQGFEEIRKN
+72 
-85 SVDYRQVYLAP
+85 
-96 KEGWTLKAGV
+96 
-106 KLYGGFKGNETSLEQ
+106 
-121 RATLGKAYNFACRSI
+121 
-136 LSGDISMNDT
+136 LSQI
-146 IDHVNLISSSNAL
+146 
-159 RSDNAEHVLTMNLN
+159 AEHRVWT
-173 NSVANNIN
+173 
-181 DAVSVLDGF
+181 
-190 TIVGGH
+190 
-196 ASVNGGGVLVTG
+196 NGIRL
-208 HETYSC
+208 
-214 AYRIERCFFFN
+214 FP
-225 NYAVQNG
+225 
-232 GAIYVD
+232 
-238 EKAGKVTSSNSYINQ
+238 NSYIMTGLTTRKIMKRFSGLKRKTKQ
-253 CVVYNNEAG
+253 RVLGQADKYNPINASSISYEYVG
-262 LIAEVA
+262 A
-268 NKGGGIYIAGKGTV
+268 NKGDYIKAEEHYEEASGGGYVWSENGGEYVEAVSGIANYVYVNKGTYYQASAGYGTYKHCTASERTAYSNRTGSFLGGYDYEGEKFFVQVGVGLGTHSITQEGNNFSRWYKYTEKDEGEYIEFDDKKEYYRAASNLSTHRKAEESRYYSTSSPDFAAPEICTHILTKPGYNEVGEGKGTHKY
-282 VNTSIFNNE
+282 
-291 NGGVRISPDA
+291 
-301 SVLNSTIARNTVAG
+301 
-315 VDLTVSGGANDNA
+315 VSGG
-328 KVVNTVVWG
+328 
-337 NTTLFSEFTPGFRN
+337 E
-351 SSYHEV
+351 YI
-357 EGEGPNRMDNF
+357 
-368 GNVYVSDKNNDR
+368 YV
-380 SQASP
+380 
-385 FFASPSLKTSF
+385 
-396 DRDFNWLYNAYPLWN
+396 
-411 WQALE
+411 
-416 GSAFI
+416 G
-421 DKGQDDAYASA
+421 
-432 TYGGYDLG
+432 
-440 GSARKVGDATD
+440 
-451 IGAYEFQ
+451 
-458 AVSADRILRVKPD
+458 
-471 GNDANNGSDWGNAL
+471 
-485 RSVQEAINRLAE
+485 
-497 RGQGGEV
+497 
-504 WVKAGTYQ
+504 
-512 PSVYMS
+512 
-518 GESTDRSAAFVMK
+518 
-531 DGVSVYGGFEG
+531 
-542 NEETRAERDN
+542 
-552 KKGSM
+552 
-557 PWQYTHPTVFVG
+557 
-569 NAYGG
+569 
-574 AATGGGGKCEYNEAD
+574 
-589 NKWSVTGSNSNHV
+589 
-602 VWFANLEGTA
+602 
-612 FKNVTVLDGVTIKG
+612 
-626 GSAQETV
+626 
-633 GTKENFF
+633 
-640 GDRGAGVYMAGNA
+640 
-653 YLTNCVVTENAAT
+653 T
-666 GKGGGVYLYGGRIIG
+666 GKG
-681 SLLYNNEGQQGGA
+681 
-694 VYVDNSGIVLRSMLT
+694 D
-709 NNSGY
+709 
-714 DGAAVYMV
+714 
-722 SDTEWTDGS
+722 
-731 MHPEYQI
+731 YQM
-738 LSTSVVSNNTSRHN
+738 
-752 GAVYCNQGGVMLQ
+752 A
-765 TTMVNNVSVGTVDPA
+765 
-780 DNESAQTGGL
+780 E
-790 YVKGYGLSVNSVL
+790 
-803 WNNLIKE
+803 
-810 RNVPMYAVNP
+810 
-820 TVKTVRFFNTA
+820 
-831 VSGMNNSVWNNTLQ
+831 
-845 QDMVSLSDDNSSN
+845 SSN
-858 TEGVITPD
+858 RFGTP
-866 FEQSGMPSQG
+866 
-876 GVDANLKNVE
+876 
-886 YYWFPVQ
+886 
-893 GSNLRSIGLELGRF
+893 
-907 PEEVVLAPELDIKGD
+907 
-922 LFAQKPSVGAVMTEK
+922 
-937 RTLQHQADNKVW
+937 
-949 RLYVDVSCTDAEHD
+949 
-963 GSSWA
+963 
-968 KAYRSINE
+968 
-976 AIEYFANVQATDGV
+976 
-990 ERFEILVREGDCYPR
+990 
-1005 YSFTNLDPKTATIN
+1005 
-1019 VLKTE
+1019 
-1024 RPLVI
+1024 
-1029 KGGYR
+1029 
-1034 VEDDGSAARKPLE
+1034 
-1047 YRSVIDGNPKG
+1047 
-1058 KALEDGLYHC
+1058 
-1068 ITVAEDAN
+1068 
-1076 VEIDG
+1076 
-1081 FHVVGGYAVSSTYK
+1081 
-1095 SGAGMLVG
+1095 
-1103 KRAAVTVRN
+1103 
-1112 TVFENNTAVEA
+1112 
-1123 AAISAQDGSNL
+1123 
-1134 TLVNCVVNNN
+1134 
-1144 TNTTESASVIAA
+1144 TT
-1156 NNLTMHY
+1156 
-1163 VTVVNN
+1163 
-1169 KGAAPGGNYSTSFS
+1169 
-1183 AGNTFG
+1183 
-1189 SNNMQNLNTLSA
+1189 
-1201 DGAKNFANPTNAP
+1201 
-1214 GATLGYDTYLGG
+1214 
-1226 YSEFRPLTSSTDAAV
+1226 
-1241 LINKANAVE
+1241 
-1250 GVTEDISGK
+1250 
-1259 GRNLGGKPDLGAY
+1259 
-1272 EADLPESGRVIY
+1272 
-1284 VRENGTGDGLSWE
+1284 
-1297 DAMGSIN
+1297 
-1304 GAVNKA
+1304 
-1310 LAYNNKL
+1310 
-1317 SEEDR
+1317 
-1322 KDADKRAQVWVAA
+1322 
-1335 GTYAENPVGNAP
+1335 
-1347 ACFIIKEG
+1347 
-1355 VDVLGGFPASGCP
+1355 
-1368 GVDDRRPL
+1368 
-1376 VSQEIYTGMRADS
+1376 
-1389 VKMYETILLP
+1389 
-1399 LSMLPSV
+1399 
-1406 DELVN
+1406 
-1411 VGEGNYYYNST
+1411 
-1422 GEVVYVSA
+1422 
-1430 AANFAEYVYLETGY
+1430 
-1444 YKYFESN
+1444 
-1451 DGESSW
+1451 
-1457 GSRYIKVGTV
+1457 
-1467 NIPGVKKYVRKA
+1467 
-1479 IRYEEDNNGEYI
+1479 
-1491 RNEGTGYYPVAGEI
+1491 
-1505 DGGKEQSAGYYLAT
+1505 
-1519 EYPLSTATLVKV
+1519 
-1531 ESREKV
+1531 
-1537 EVGDGYG
+1537 
-1544 NWLIRGGLSGMP
+1544 
-1556 AGTRL
+1556 
-1561 RVLSQE
+1561 
-1567 DNNNPRIFVHSGND
+1567 
-1581 INETKYV
+1581 
-1588 KGKDFVIPTMWD
+1588 WD
-1600 GFTITKGRLDIGSS
+1600 GFTLTNGYINSNEISYLGDSGKRN
-1614 QFDGGAGARIFN
+1614 GGAGALIFT
-1626 NVTLKNCI
+1626 NVTLANSI
-1634 VTDNW
+1634 VTDNINSST
-1639 NTPVGRGDIE
+1639 NTNKE
-1649 IRGGGVYCYG
+1649 LRGGGVYCDQG
-1659 GTMVNCYIQ
+1659 SLVNCYITNNTLGRSSQ
-1668 KNRMGCVGTDGNFNE
+1668 YT
-1683 NGVAYGGGIYT
+1683 AYGGGGYLYDGT
-1694 AYSTLYN
+1694 AYNCVVSGNKTVGVHADGGGFFIENGEFFNNTVVGNNTEHTTRGNGGICVYHDDNSDPNGRLLLYN
-1701 CIIAENEANAN
+1701 CI
-1712 YADGAGVC
+1712 
-1720 MEVGEFYNN
+1720 
-1729 TVLKNRAEGRSRAC
+1729 TV
-1743 GGIRLWVGVK
+1743 
-1753 TSIPGTV
+1753 
-1760 KIYNTIS
+1760 
-1767 YGNTGWNSA
+1767 GNTGYKGLTGDKDLASNAGKMACYNSI
-1776 NHGNGMQGNANFSE
+1776 SE
-1790 SGVDVDFVNGL
+1790 KIDN
-1801 IETVYG
+1801 YG
-1807 TDLAGLNLDGNKTLE
+1807 TQIEFKNCKKGNIELFENSVVGNYHLKAGCIALNMGENIIEIDGN
-1822 NSGHTINI
+1822 TI
-1830 SNSIDLKDIRG
+1830 
-1841 EQIFQDYANANYR
+1841 
-1854 LTGSYGLNRGLNEI
+1854 
-1868 RIDRVQMPKAN
+1868 
-1879 ETYGDHLEADDD
+1879 
-1891 GKNGYVDVADYR
+1891 
-1903 GWPCVWY
+1903 
-1910 KNTQVELETLPT
+1910 
-1922 GVDLFDYTDMDYTD
+1922 DLFDYTDMDYTD

-1980 NAACAMKLQEVLNA
+1980 NAACAMKLQEVLNV

-2129 SFNTRGGGAV
+2129 SFNTRGGGAI

-2390 EEAEQED
+2390 EEAGRED
-2397 ELKGC
+2397 ELKGR

-2422 ATDFGDDTDFEIW
+2422 ATDFGEDTDFEIW

-2454 GEPNQRQNSFV
+2454 GEPNQRQNSFI
-2465 IPQGVQIFGGFSGEE
+2465 IPQGVQIFGGFSGNEL
-2480 NYSYGLDKLFNKGE
+2480 YSYGLAKLDSIGS
-2494 LKDLKEST
+2494 LTDLKGDDT
-2502 DADILNLLDARES
+2502 DIFNLLDARES

-2639 EDAEIGND
+2639 EDAK
-2647 VDESEG
+2647 VDDAATTGEG
-2653 WNIRGGAL
+2653 QNIRGGAL

-2667 KAYWLKAVNTLWANN
+2667 GSTYWLKAVNTLWANN
-2682 GTDIGTEDN
+2682 GTDMGMEDN
-2691 PSWGGAVAVSGIGEV
+2691 PSWGGAVAVSGTGEV

-2729 SNNASK
+2729 TTNASK

-2743 NECAGNP
+2743 NECEGSP
-2750 VHLATTGIKNSA
+2750 VYLAATGIEYSA
-2762 FDVELGVQTDGFVLL
+2762 FDVELGLEQTNGFVLL

-2877 GVFEYQYPE
+2877 GVFEYQYPVN
-2886 KLSDRDIVY
+2886 LSSLDIVY

-2921 AMANATGG
+2921 AMANATGSQQ
-2929 LKTEKEV
+2929 KPAQTDKEV
-2936 HIKSGTYTMGNNL
+2936 RIKSGTYTMGNNL

-3024 GLNATTLGNG
+3024 GLNATTSGNG

-3166 QGQNESYT
+3166 QGKDELYADN
-3174 SHVAS
+3174 VAS
-3179 DLGSEQDLAG
+3179 LDKEQDLAG
-3189 KHRVVG
+3189 KSRKVG
-3195 ERIDVGAYE
+3195 GSIDVGAYE

-3267 QLHLPRGG
+3267 PLHLTRGG

-3294 KVLMARS
+3294 KVLMSRS

-3345 LTAEASVQVGE
+3345 LTAGASIQVGTN
-3356 GGILYNTLADGATVS
+3356 GILYNTLADGATVS
-3371 GKGKAVNVT
+3371 GEGKAVNVT
-3380 VVNSGSLTTD
+3380 VVNSESLTTD

-3408 YWRYQLKETDE
+3408 YWKYQLKETDG

-3446 KRVRG
+3446 KRIRNQ
-3451 TVDSG
+3451 VDNG
-3456 CFETWNIVGGENG
+3456 CFETWNIVGGEN
-3469 NFGTVSDDDYPHG
+3469 NFATVSDDDYPHG
-3482 KSVVYVREGNELR
+3482 KSVVYVREGNELQ

-3501 ASSPFDPGFL
+3501 ASSPFNPGFL

-3540 NGYKDLVAMPFRL
+3540 NGYKDLVAMPFSPM
-3553 KEMTVNGNEGL
+3553 EMTVDGNDGL
-3564 EASNVKAYR
+3564 GASNVKAYK

-3581 YNYKFASE
+3581 YDYKFASE

-3622 RFYGTSYQEDGQPK
+3622 RFYGTSYEEDGQPK

-3689 YGYANNVYYTDDM
+3689 YGYANNGYYTDGM
-3702 GLSADGERTPGNIP
+3702 GADGERTQGNIP
-3716 VGSAVFTQS
+3716 VGSAVFTQT
-3725 ATLKETETFTVDM
+3725 ATLKETETFTVGM
-3738 RKEDIHENTRSTK
+3738 RKAEIDHNTRSTK
-3751 LALYVASAS
+3751 LALYVASAA

-3837 GMYSIGIPEDCE
+3837 GMYSIGIPEGCE

-3929 GKAVTVE
+3929 GKVVAVE

>member
-602 VWFANLEGTA
+602 VWFANLDGTA

-3331 TSSVEGNGMLATSI
+3331 TSSGEGNGILGTSI
-3345 LTAEASVQVGE
+3345 LTVGASIQVGTNS
-3356 GGILYNTLADGATVS
+3356 ILYNTLADGATVN
-3371 GKGKAVNVT
+3371 GEGKAVNVT
-3380 VVNSGSLTTD
+3380 VVNSGSFITG

-3395 IQNGSEN
+3395 VQNGSEN

-3408 YWRYQLKETDE
+3408 YWKYQLKETDE

-3446 KRVRG
+3446 KRIRNQ
-3451 TVDSG
+3451 VDNG
-3456 CFETWNIVGGENG
+3456 CFETWNIIGGGNG
-3469 NFGTVSDDDYPHG
+3469 NFGTVNDDDYPHG
-3482 KSVVYVREGNELR
+3482 KSVVYVREGNELQ

-3501 ASSPFDPGFL
+3501 ASSPFNPGFL

-3518 LWGNGKRVDLR
+3518 LWGNGKQVDLR

-3540 NGYKDLVAMPFRL
+3540 NGYKDLVAMPFSL
-3553 KEMTVNGNEGL
+3553 TEMTVNGNEGL
-3564 EASNVKAYR
+3564 GTSVKAYR

-3581 YNYKFASE
+3581 YDYKFAS
-3589 DSKAWQDV
+3589 DNSTAWEEV
-3597 STDLSTVTEGL
+3597 SNGLSTQMAGL
-3608 LFEAQGSPVQDVKL
+3608 LFEAQGSPEQDVKL

-3636 KVVLHK
+3636 NVVLQK
-3642 YNFNSPWSSPSDTG
+3642 YNFNSPWSSSSDTG

-3681 DMEYGRVV
+3681 DMEYGRVI
-3689 YGYANNVYYTDDM
+3689 YGYANNGYYTDGM
-3702 GLSADGERTPGNIP
+3702 GADGERTQGNIP
-3716 VGSAVFTQS
+3716 VGSAVFTQT
-3725 ATLKETETFTVDM
+3725 ATLKETETFTVGM
-3738 RKEDIHENTRSTK
+3738 RKAEIDHNTRSTK
-3751 LALYVASAS
+3751 LALYVASAA

-3929 GKAVTVE
+3929 GKVVAVE

>member
-1 MTTILRLGK
+1 M
-10 QQRRQAYI
+10 
-18 FALLMTAWCF
+18 
-28 MAGTAAAQ
+28 
-36 TRYYV
+36 
-41 TPTGLVPTGMDNAW
+41 
-55 TDVIKL
+55 
-61 ETALEKAEPGD
+61 
-72 EIWVQGFEEIRKN
+72 
-85 SVDYRQVYLAP
+85 
-96 KEGWTLKAGV
+96 
-106 KLYGGFKGNETSLEQ
+106 
-121 RATLGKAYNFACRSI
+121 
-136 LSGDISMNDT
+136 
-146 IDHVNLISSSNAL
+146 
-159 RSDNAEHVLTMNLN
+159 
-173 NSVANNIN
+173 
-181 DAVSVLDGF
+181 
-190 TIVGGH
+190 
-196 ASVNGGGVLVTG
+196 
-208 HETYSC
+208 
-214 AYRIERCFFFN
+214 
-225 NYAVQNG
+225 
-232 GAIYVD
+232 
-238 EKAGKVTSSNSYINQ
+238 
-253 CVVYNNEAG
+253 
-262 LIAEVA
+262 
-268 NKGGGIYIAGKGTV
+268 
-282 VNTSIFNNE
+282 
-291 NGGVRISPDA
+291 
-301 SVLNSTIARNTVAG
+301 
-315 VDLTVSGGANDNA
+315 
-328 KVVNTVVWG
+328 
-337 NTTLFSEFTPGFRN
+337 
-351 SSYHEV
+351 
-357 EGEGPNRMDNF
+357 
-368 GNVYVSDKNNDR
+368 
-380 SQASP
+380 
-385 FFASPSLKTSF
+385 
-396 DRDFNWLYNAYPLWN
+396 
-411 WQALE
+411 
-416 GSAFI
+416 
-421 DKGQDDAYASA
+421 
-432 TYGGYDLG
+432 
-440 GSARKVGDATD
+440 
-451 IGAYEFQ
+451 
-458 AVSADRILRVKPD
+458 
-471 GNDANNGSDWGNAL
+471 
-485 RSVQEAINRLAE
+485 
-497 RGQGGEV
+497 
-504 WVKAGTYQ
+504 
-512 PSVYMS
+512 
-518 GESTDRSAAFVMK
+518 
-531 DGVSVYGGFEG
+531 
-542 NEETRAERDN
+542 
-552 KKGSM
+552 
-557 PWQYTHPTVFVG
+557 
-569 NAYGG
+569 
-574 AATGGGGKCEYNEAD
+574 
-589 NKWSVTGSNSNHV
+589 
-602 VWFANLEGTA
+602 
-612 FKNVTVLDGVTIKG
+612 
-626 GSAQETV
+626 
-633 GTKENFF
+633 
-640 GDRGAGVYMAGNA
+640 
-653 YLTNCVVTENAAT
+653 
-666 GKGGGVYLYGGRIIG
+666 
-681 SLLYNNEGQQGGA
+681 
-694 VYVDNSGIVLRSMLT
+694 
-709 NNSGY
+709 
-714 DGAAVYMV
+714 
-722 SDTEWTDGS
+722 
-731 MHPEYQI
+731 
-738 LSTSVVSNNTSRHN
+738 
-752 GAVYCNQGGVMLQ
+752 
-765 TTMVNNVSVGTVDPA
+765 
-780 DNESAQTGGL
+780 
-790 YVKGYGLSVNSVL
+790 
-803 WNNLIKE
+803 
-810 RNVPMYAVNP
+810 
-820 TVKTVRFFNTA
+820 
-831 VSGMNNSVWNNTLQ
+831 
-845 QDMVSLSDDNSSN
+845 
-858 TEGVITPD
+858 
-866 FEQSGMPSQG
+866 
-876 GVDANLKNVE
+876 
-886 YYWFPVQ
+886 
-893 GSNLRSIGLELGRF
+893 
-907 PEEVVLAPELDIKGD
+907 
-922 LFAQKPSVGAVMTEK
+922 
-937 RTLQHQADNKVW
+937 
-949 RLYVDVSCTDAEHD
+949 
-963 GSSWA
+963 
-968 KAYRSINE
+968 
-976 AIEYFANVQATDGV
+976 
-990 ERFEILVREGDCYPR
+990 
-1005 YSFTNLDPKTATIN
+1005 
-1019 VLKTE
+1019 
-1024 RPLVI
+1024 
-1029 KGGYR
+1029 
-1034 VEDDGSAARKPLE
+1034 
-1047 YRSVIDGNPKG
+1047 
-1058 KALEDGLYHC
+1058 
-1068 ITVAEDAN
+1068 
-1076 VEIDG
+1076 
-1081 FHVVGGYAVSSTYK
+1081 
-1095 SGAGMLVG
+1095 
-1103 KRAAVTVRN
+1103 
-1112 TVFENNTAVEA
+1112 
-1123 AAISAQDGSNL
+1123 
-1134 TLVNCVVNNN
+1134 
-1144 TNTTESASVIAA
+1144 
-1156 NNLTMHY
+1156 
-1163 VTVVNN
+1163 
-1169 KGAAPGGNYSTSFS
+1169 
-1183 AGNTFG
+1183 
-1189 SNNMQNLNTLSA
+1189 
-1201 DGAKNFANPTNAP
+1201 
-1214 GATLGYDTYLGG
+1214 
-1226 YSEFRPLTSSTDAAV
+1226 
-1241 LINKANAVE
+1241 
-1250 GVTEDISGK
+1250 
-1259 GRNLGGKPDLGAY
+1259 
-1272 EADLPESGRVIY
+1272 
-1284 VRENGTGDGLSWE
+1284 
-1297 DAMGSIN
+1297 
-1304 GAVNKA
+1304 
-1310 LAYNNKL
+1310 
-1317 SEEDR
+1317 
-1322 KDADKRAQVWVAA
+1322 
-1335 GTYAENPVGNAP
+1335 
-1347 ACFIIKEG
+1347 
-1355 VDVLGGFPASGCP
+1355 
-1368 GVDDRRPL
+1368 
-1376 VSQEIYTGMRADS
+1376 
-1389 VKMYETILLP
+1389 
-1399 LSMLPSV
+1399 
-1406 DELVN
+1406 
-1411 VGEGNYYYNST
+1411 
-1422 GEVVYVSA
+1422 
-1430 AANFAEYVYLETGY
+1430 
-1444 YKYFESN
+1444 
-1451 DGESSW
+1451 
-1457 GSRYIKVGTV
+1457 
-1467 NIPGVKKYVRKA
+1467 
-1479 IRYEEDNNGEYI
+1479 
-1491 RNEGTGYYPVAGEI
+1491 
-1505 DGGKEQSAGYYLAT
+1505 
-1519 EYPLSTATLVKV
+1519 
-1531 ESREKV
+1531 
-1537 EVGDGYG
+1537 
-1544 NWLIRGGLSGMP
+1544 
-1556 AGTRL
+1556 
-1561 RVLSQE
+1561 
-1567 DNNNPRIFVHSGND
+1567 
-1581 INETKYV
+1581 
-1588 KGKDFVIPTMWD
+1588 
-1600 GFTITKGRLDIGSS
+1600 
-1614 QFDGGAGARIFN
+1614 
-1626 NVTLKNCI
+1626 
-1634 VTDNW
+1634 
-1639 NTPVGRGDIE
+1639 
-1649 IRGGGVYCYG
+1649 
-1659 GTMVNCYIQ
+1659 
-1668 KNRMGCVGTDGNFNE
+1668 
-1683 NGVAYGGGIYT
+1683 
-1694 AYSTLYN
+1694 
-1701 CIIAENEANAN
+1701 
-1712 YADGAGVC
+1712 
-1720 MEVGEFYNN
+1720 
-1729 TVLKNRAEGRSRAC
+1729 
-1743 GGIRLWVGVK
+1743 
-1753 TSIPGTV
+1753 
-1760 KIYNTIS
+1760 
-1767 YGNTGWNSA
+1767 
-1776 NHGNGMQGNANFSE
+1776 
-1790 SGVDVDFVNGL
+1790 
-1801 IETVYG
+1801 
-1807 TDLAGLNLDGNKTLE
+1807 
-1822 NSGHTINI
+1822 
-1830 SNSIDLKDIRG
+1830 
-1841 EQIFQDYANANYR
+1841 
-1854 LTGSYGLNRGLNEI
+1854 
-1868 RIDRVQMPKAN
+1868 
-1879 ETYGDHLEADDD
+1879 
-1891 GKNGYVDVADYR
+1891 
-1903 GWPCVWY
+1903 
-1910 KNTQVELETLPT
+1910 
-1922 GVDLFDYTDMDYTD
+1922 
-1936 RVKDCTVDAGAYE
+1936 
-1949 RKNEDMVK
+1949 
-1957 PDDKGVYYV
+1957 
-1966 TFNGN
+1966 
-1971 GTADASSPA
+1971 
-1980 NAACAMKLQEVLNA
+1980 
-1994 AGQRVTEGNTAI
+1994 
-2006 VKIAGYESYTTV
+2006 
-2018 YHSNT
+2018 
-2023 LANPNDPKSYTFVIP
+2023 
-2038 EGVTVMG
+2038 
-2045 GYNEGSYVGGI
+2045 
-2056 YQNDGNWN
+2056 
-2064 DDNRNAAQ
+2064 
-2072 YMTVLSAVSDEAG
+2072 
-2085 GRQAVN
+2085 
-2091 GYHAVQF
+2091 
-2098 GQDGTAALDKQTV
+2098 
-2111 LDGVYLEDGL
+2111 
-2121 ATASSGSG
+2121 
-2129 SFNTRGGGAV
+2129 
-2139 VPKGAHIRNCVV
+2139 
-2151 RNNEA
+2151 
-2156 IEGGGLFVL
+2156 
-2165 PGGMVSGCGVMQNKA
+2165 
-2180 DKGAGMYLSAEDGVT
+2180 
-2195 KDNRAHVISG
+2195 
-2205 TVVENEAAEVGGG
+2205 
-2218 FYLEDGAALTVNT
+2218 
-2231 VVWGN
+2231 WGN

-2465 IPQGVQIFGGFSGEE
+2465 IPQGVQIFGGFSEEE

-3331 TSSVEGNGMLATSI
+3331 TSSVEGNGILGTSI
-3345 LTAEASVQVGE
+3345 LTVGASIQVGTNS
-3356 GGILYNTLADGATVS
+3356 ILYNTLADGATVN
-3371 GKGKAVNVT
+3371 GEGKAVNVT
-3380 VVNSGSLTTD
+3380 VVNSGSFITG

-3395 IQNGSEN
+3395 VQNGSEN

-3408 YWRYQLKETDE
+3408 YWKYQLKETDE

-3446 KRVRG
+3446 KRIRNQ
-3451 TVDSG
+3451 VDNG
-3456 CFETWNIVGGENG
+3456 CFETWNIIGGGNG
-3469 NFGTVSDDDYPHG
+3469 NFGTVNDDDYPHG
-3482 KSVVYVREGNELR
+3482 KSVVYVREGNELQ

-3501 ASSPFDPGFL
+3501 ASSPFNPGFL

-3518 LWGNGKRVDLR
+3518 LWGNGKQVDLR

-3540 NGYKDLVAMPFRL
+3540 NGYKDLVAMPFSL
-3553 KEMTVNGNEGL
+3553 TEMTVNGNEGL
-3564 EASNVKAYR
+3564 GTSVKAYR

-3581 YNYKFASE
+3581 YDYKFAS
-3589 DSKAWQDV
+3589 DNSTAWEEV
-3597 STDLSTVTEGL
+3597 SNGLSTQMAGL
-3608 LFEAQGSPVQDVKL
+3608 LFEAQGSPEQDVKL

-3636 KVVLHK
+3636 NVVLQK
-3642 YNFNSPWSSPSDTG
+3642 YNFNSPWSSSSDTG

-3681 DMEYGRVV
+3681 DMEYGRVI
-3689 YGYANNVYYTDDM
+3689 YGYANNGYYTDGM
-3702 GLSADGERTPGNIP
+3702 GADGERTQGNIP
-3716 VGSAVFTQS
+3716 VGSAVFTQT
-3725 ATLKETETFTVDM
+3725 ATLKETETFTVGM
-3738 RKEDIHENTRSTK
+3738 RKAEIDHNTRSTK
-3751 LALYVASAS
+3751 LALYVASAA

-3929 GKAVTVE
+3929 GKVVAVE

>member
-602 VWFANLEGTA
+602 VWFANLDGTA

-3213 YVKQGVAG
+3213 YMKQGVAG

-3331 TSSVEGNGMLATSI
+3331 TSSVEGNGILGTSI
-3345 LTAEASVQVGE
+3345 LTVGASIQVGTNS
-3356 GGILYNTLADGATVS
+3356 ILYNTLADGATVN
-3371 GKGKAVNVT
+3371 GEGKAVNVT
-3380 VVNSGSLTTD
+3380 VVNSGSFITG

-3395 IQNGSEN
+3395 VQNGSEN

-3408 YWRYQLKETDE
+3408 YWKYQLKETDE

-3446 KRVRG
+3446 KRIRNQ
-3451 TVDSG
+3451 VDNG
-3456 CFETWNIVGGENG
+3456 CFETWNIIGGGNG
-3469 NFGTVSDDDYPHG
+3469 NFGTVNDDDYPHG
-3482 KSVVYVREGNELR
+3482 KSVVYVREGNELQ

-3501 ASSPFDPGFL
+3501 ASSPFNPGFL

-3518 LWGNGKRVDLR
+3518 LWGNGKQVDLR

-3540 NGYKDLVAMPFRL
+3540 NGYKDLVAMPFSL
-3553 KEMTVNGNEGL
+3553 TEMTVNGNEGL
-3564 EASNVKAYR
+3564 GTSVKAYR

-3581 YNYKFASE
+3581 YDYKFAS
-3589 DSKAWQDV
+3589 DNSTAWEEV
-3597 STDLSTVTEGL
+3597 SNGLSTQMAGL
-3608 LFEAQGSPVQDVKL
+3608 LFEAQGSPEQDVKL

-3636 KVVLHK
+3636 NVVLQK
-3642 YNFNSPWSSPSDTG
+3642 YNFNSPWSSSSDTG

-3681 DMEYGRVV
+3681 DMEYGRVI
-3689 YGYANNVYYTDDM
+3689 YGYANNGYYTDGM
-3702 GLSADGERTPGNIP
+3702 GADGERTQGNIP
-3716 VGSAVFTQS
+3716 VGSAVFTQT
-3725 ATLKETETFTVDM
+3725 ATLKETETFTVGM
-3738 RKEDIHENTRSTK
+3738 RKAEIDHNTRSTK
-3751 LALYVASAS
+3751 LALYVASAA

-3929 GKAVTVE
+3929 GKVVAVE

>member
-602 VWFANLEGTA
+602 VWFANLDGTA

-1639 NTPVGRGDIE
+1639 NTPVDRGDIE

-3331 TSSVEGNGMLATSI
+3331 TSSVEGNGILGTSI
-3345 LTAEASVQVGE
+3345 LTVGASIQVGTNS
-3356 GGILYNTLADGATVS
+3356 ILYNTLADGATVN
-3371 GKGKAVNVT
+3371 GEGKAVNVT
-3380 VVNSGSLTTD
+3380 VVNSGSFITG

-3395 IQNGSEN
+3395 VQNGSEN

-3408 YWRYQLKETDE
+3408 YWKYQLKETDE

-3446 KRVRG
+3446 KRIRNQ
-3451 TVDSG
+3451 VDNG
-3456 CFETWNIVGGENG
+3456 CFETWNIIGGGNG
-3469 NFGTVSDDDYPHG
+3469 NFGTVNDDDYPHG
-3482 KSVVYVREGNELR
+3482 KSVVYVREGNELQ

-3501 ASSPFDPGFL
+3501 ASSPFNPGFL

-3518 LWGNGKRVDLR
+3518 LWGNGKQVDLR

-3540 NGYKDLVAMPFRL
+3540 NGYKDLVAMPFSL
-3553 KEMTVNGNEGL
+3553 TEMTVNGNEGL
-3564 EASNVKAYR
+3564 GTSVKAYR

-3581 YNYKFASE
+3581 YDYKFAS
-3589 DSKAWQDV
+3589 DNSTAWEEV
-3597 STDLSTVTEGL
+3597 SNGLSTQMAGL
-3608 LFEAQGSPVQDVKL
+3608 LFEAQGSPEQDVKL

-3636 KVVLHK
+3636 NVVLQK
-3642 YNFNSPWSSPSDTG
+3642 YNFNSPWSSSSDTG

-3681 DMEYGRVV
+3681 DMEYGRVI
-3689 YGYANNVYYTDDM
+3689 YGYANNGYYTDGM
-3702 GLSADGERTPGNIP
+3702 GADGERTQGNIP
-3716 VGSAVFTQS
+3716 VGSAVFTQT
-3725 ATLKETETFTVDM
+3725 ATLKETETFTVGM
-3738 RKEDIHENTRSTK
+3738 RKAEIDHNTRSTK
-3751 LALYVASAS
+3751 LALYVASAA

-3929 GKAVTVE
+3929 GKVVAVE